1 MKKAFRL
8 FISST
13 FEDFKIERDLLQN
26 EVFPKIR
33 EYCESKGF
41 SFQPIDLRWGI
52 NNEAQLD
59 QKTLPV
65 CLREVRNCAS
75 YPHPNFL
82 IMLGDRYGWV
92 PLPYIIDKKEFDDI
106 RKNLK
111 SSDKQILDE
120 WYRLDKNQLSEDK
133 DRGCYILKRREG
145 AFVKYEEWY
154 KVEEKIR
161 QILQKAS
168 ENFPEDKKKKYF
180 MSATHHEFEEIYKN
194 ENNKNFIIPIF
205 RRFKNQKQPRNQNI
219 ENFRQSVENK
229 IPKECK
235 HNIINEEIDDKFK
248 IYSKAK
254 FIAQIVK
261 KLKANIDAGIKELSS
276 APENF
281 EHNIFKTQQID
292 IFLGRQKSLKKIA
305 NYLDDET
312 DTPLIIYSHSGM
324 GKTTLMKKAIEEAE
338 EATLGKARIFYKFVG
353 ADGKSFYKRDLLT
366 DLICEIE
373 GTSKKDDLNNLSEY
387 DFDKY
392 VSELLSNDKD
402 ENIVVFIDAL
412 DQLKETDQL
421 FWLPQKL
428 GKNIKIIL
436 SVLKDEEFRDDSIY
450 FENLIKKY
458 GDKNTINLNNDSLSS
473 EAKGLF
479 ENFLGKH
486 KRTLTKEQINEV
498 ENKFKNANCSPLY
511 AFIVSQELKNISSN
525 DKIDIADDIPSAI
538 NEFIDNLENL
548 YHQEK
553 LLIQK
558 VLSYIAFSKYGISEN
573 ELLDLLSKEI
583 KSDKKFYNKVFFI
596 KNVSLSKNISFPISL
611 WASLSSLLEPFLTLV
626 YKDDKLLINFFHR
639 QFIETISKRYE
650 KYKQETHLKLA
661 EYFCSFEKKEK
672 LWDERYYSPRALSE
686 LFYHL
691 YYSNSKKFEK
701 YLNDLE
707 LIGSIYDHY
716 KFKDFRE
723 ILDNL
728 DEDKFLAQKSF
739 YREKDYLFNDNTNYF
754 KPHIVLFQLAYAD
767 GEDSQL
773 TISAKKLLR
782 AGKVNFCWLKSSNIP
797 ANFTRTGLLAIL
809 DWKSIEKLS
818 NGNFFVTN
826 HEGNQCLFSENF
838 QLLANLGVNDWKS
851 IKKLSNGFYLI
862 TKLKGNQCLF
872 SENFQFLVELE
883 TEYGSYYE
891 LKNGNLL
898 RKIYETIDN
907 EDIEFIITITN
918 NGQNITLPK
927 KIIFEKELENGDL
940 LLYDGKNYGVYS
952 VDLNLKKQYSNK
964 EFDFFM
970 IQKYELDMQD
980 NYKYYLGQDIKIER
994 IADDYTYDED
1004 GYPAIPLY
1012 NYNIYDK
1019 KDSLLITAQDITLF
1033 KNKYILLKINKDNNT
1048 ALHIYSL
1055 NMKLIKVISLSIK
1068 SCCVKELTNDDILLD
1083 NSAIL
1088 TSEWEIKYKFEKI
1101 TLLNDNTLLV
1111 ADKNGTSFFDE
1122 NLKNILF
1129 VSDLKFKDI
1138 IELKNQNLLI
1148 YFENRI
1154 DFLTSDLKTSRTIA
1168 TKEKSDFFST
1178 NDIHIKDFSNVIALY
1193 RDRIDIKFYETKTGK
1208 LTKKLP
1214 VQYDIDILEVFD
1226 NKVLISFKELKKA
1239 FLYSLEQNYNKTRN
1253 LNVQIKKMDIFANNY
1268 TVIHFS
1274 NGNVDIY
1281 SKDFKNKK
1289 TYEHCDYI
1297 EIQKDTFAIKG
1308 KNGDIYIINKELKTI
1323 KYIKEPYT
1331 IGEYLSNGNILL
1343 YELEDGVVFYNSLY
1357 IYLRSDNTIKKID
1370 APVFGLLGSNVEINT
1385 NNTRNKIIVEYFV
1398 YHSEPYEGAPSEL
1411 VYFEKYTYDKNGN
1424 SIKNAI
1430 EHENKNI
1437 SCEVIK
1443 KTNKGA
1449 KLKLKD
1455 NDFTMEVFFKH
1466 YSKRYTYY
1474 IQSYGSN
1481 ILLDKN
1487 NNFILTCQFTD
1498 YKNERYYQDITTI
1511 YSRNSKRLKTIIGTS
1526 VKKQLSNGNILMTSG
1541 DLYSPKYKYIKRL
1554 YGNFIKELDD
1564 GSLIFTENDKTFY
1577 YDADYRLVN
1586 SSSTFNI
1593 DTTKHE
1599 KFDYISDRHIFIY
1612 HYDPISPRVIE
1623 FNHRCKVKNFK
1634 DYYVV
1639 IFKHGI
1645 AILYKYID
1653 KREFFYIPEETTV
1666 IKIYKNKCLVYNE
1679 DGFSYFMFS

>member
-111 SSDKQILDE
+111 SSDKQLLDE

-133 DRGCYILKRREG
+133 DRGCYILKRRDG

-168 ENFPEDKKKKYF
+168 ENLPEEKKKKYF
-180 MSATHHEFEEIYKN
+180 MSATHHEFEEICKN
-194 ENNKNFIIPIF
+194 ESNKNFIIPIF
-205 RRFKNQKQPRNQNI
+205 RQFKNQKQPRNQNI
-219 ENFRQSVENK
+219 ENFRQSVENN
-229 IPKECK
+229 IPKECR

-281 EHNIFKTQQID
+281 EHNIFKAQQID
-292 IFLGRQKSLKKIA
+292 TFLGRQKSLKKIA

-392 VSELLSNDKD
+392 ISELLSSDKD
-402 ENIVVFIDAL
+402 ENIVIFIDAL
-412 DQLKETDQL
+412 DQLKATDQL

-498 ENKFKNANCSPLY
+498 EKKFKNANCSPLY
-511 AFIVSQELKNISSN
+511 AFIISQELKNISSN

-558 VLSYIAFSKYGISEN
+558 VLSYITFSKYGISEN

-639 QFIETISKRYE
+639 QFIETVSKRYE

-672 LWDERYYSPRALSE
+672 LWDERYYSSRALSE

-691 YYSNSKKFEK
+691 YYSNSKNFEK
-701 YLNDLE
+701 YLNDIE

-767 GEDSQL
+767 GKDSQL
-773 TISAKKLLR
+773 TISAKKLLK
-782 AGKVNFCWLKSSNIP
+782 AGKVNFCWLKSSNISV
-797 ANFTRTGLLAIL
+797 NFTRTGLLAVF
-809 DWKSIEKLS
+809 DWENAKRLS
-818 NGNFFVTN
+818 NGNFLATKSG
-826 HEGNQCLFSENF
+826 GNQCIFSKDF
-838 QLLANLGVNDWKS
+838 KFLADLRTRSK
-851 IKKLSNGFYLI
+851 
-862 TKLKGNQCLF
+862 
-872 SENFQFLVELE
+872 
-883 TEYGSYYE
+883 SYYE
-891 LKNGNLL
+891 LQNGNLL
-898 RKIYETIDN
+898 NKTFKTIDYD
-907 EDIEFIITITN
+907 DIEIITTITN
-918 NGQNITLPK
+918 DGQNVNTPK
-927 KIIFEKELENGDL
+927 ELTFEKELENGDL

-980 NYKYYLGQDIKIER
+980 NYKYYLGQNIKIER
-994 IADDYTYDED
+994 ITYDYIYDED
-1004 GYPAIPLY
+1004 DYPIPLY

-1019 KDSLLITAQDITLF
+1019 KDSLLITAQDVALF
-1033 KNKYILLKINKDNNT
+1033 KNKYILLNICKDDNS
-1048 ALHIYSL
+1048 AFHIYSL
-1055 NMKLIKVISLSIK
+1055 GMKLIKVISPSIK
-1068 SCCVKELTNDDILLD
+1068 SCCVKELSNGDILLD
-1083 NSAIL
+1083 NGAIL

-1101 TLLNDNTLLV
+1101 ALIKNNTLLV

-1129 VSDLKFKDI
+1129 VSDLKFKDLTK
-1138 IELKNQNLLI
+1138 LKNQNLLI
-1148 YFENRI
+1148 YFENSI
-1154 DFLTSDLKTSRTIA
+1154 DFVTNDLKNITTIVS
-1168 TKEKSDFFST
+1168 KKDSDFFNT
-1178 NDIHIKDFSNVIALY
+1178 DDINFKDFGDIMVLY
-1193 RDRIDIKFYETKTGK
+1193 RDRIDIKFYETKTGRLFK
-1208 LTKKLP
+1208 TLP
-1214 VQYDIDILEVFD
+1214 AQDSITGLEIFN
-1226 NKVLISFKELKKA
+1226 NKALINFGELKKA
-1239 FLYSLEQNYNKTRN
+1239 FLYSLKQSYNKISNFNGKLEKVGAFTN
-1253 LNVQIKKMDIFANNY
+1253 SYIVA
-1268 TVIHFS
+1268 HFS
-1274 NGNVDIY
+1274 NGNIY
-1281 SKDFKNKK
+1281 IYCKDFKIKK
-1289 TYEHCDYI
+1289 LYEHCDDL
-1297 EIQKDTFAIKG
+1297 EIQKDTFTIKE
-1308 KNGDIYIINKELKTI
+1308 KNSDICIINKELKAI
-1323 KYIKEPYT
+1323 KHIKEPYT
-1331 IGEYLSNGNILL
+1331 IGECLSNGNILL
-1343 YELEDGVVFYNSLY
+1343 YELEDDILIKSFY
-1357 IYLRSDNTIKKID
+1357 IYLKSDNAIKKID
-1370 APVFGLLGSNVEINT
+1370 APISGALGYDTKINID
-1385 NNTRNKIIVEYFV
+1385 NARNKIIIEHFLQGEVV
-1398 YHSEPYEGAPSEL
+1398 Q
-1411 VYFEKYTYDKNGN
+1411 KYTYDKNGN
-1424 SIKNAI
+1424 SIRNAT
-1430 EHENKNI
+1430 EQENKNP
-1437 SCEVIK
+1437 SYRVIK
-1443 KTNKGA
+1443 KTSKVM
-1449 KLKLKD
+1449 KLELRD
-1455 NDFTMEVFFKH
+1455 NDFIMEVYFKY
-1466 YSKRYTYY
+1466 YSKMYINYTKIYR
-1474 IQSYGSN
+1474 SN

-1487 NNFILTCQFTD
+1487 NNFILTLNFAD
-1498 YKNERYYQDITTI
+1498 SENEGYFKEITTI
-1511 YSRNSKRLKTIIGTS
+1511 YSRNRKRIKTIMDAS
-1526 VKKQLSNGNILMTSG
+1526 LKKQLSNGNILMASG
-1541 DLYSPKYKYIKRL
+1541 DLYSTNYKHIKRL

-1593 DTTKHE
+1593 DVTKHE
-1599 KFDYISDRHIFIY
+1599 KFDYVPDKRIFIY
-1612 HYDPISPRVIE
+1612 HYDPNRPRVIE
-1623 FNHRCKVKNFK
+1623 FNHGCKVKNFK

-1639 IFKHGI
+1639 VFKHGI

-1653 KREFFYIPEETTV
+1653 KRKFFYIPEETTV

-1679 DGFSYFMFS
+1679 NRFSYFMFS

>member
-33 EYCESKGF
+33 DYCESKGF

-92 PLPYIIDKKEFDDI
+92 PLPCIIDKKEFDDI
-106 RKNLK
+106 RKKLK
-111 SSDKQILDE
+111 SSDKQLLDE

-180 MSATHHEFEEIYKN
+180 MSATHHEFEEICKN
-194 ENNKNFIIPIF
+194 ESNKNFIIPIF

-219 ENFRQSVENK
+219 ENFRQSVENN
-229 IPKECK
+229 IPKGCK

-292 IFLGRQKSLKKIA
+292 TFLGRQKSLKKIA

-338 EATLGKARIFYKFVG
+338 EVTLGKARIFYKFVG

-412 DQLKETDQL
+412 DQLKATDQL
-421 FWLPQKL
+421 FCLPQKL

-479 ENFLGKH
+479 ENFLRKH

-548 YHQEK
+548 YHLEE

-661 EYFCSFEKKEK
+661 EFFCNFEKKEG

-701 YLNDLE
+701 YLNDIE

-716 KFKDFRE
+716 KFKNFRE

-797 ANFTRTGLLAIL
+797 ANFTRTGLLAVF
-809 DWKSIEKLS
+809 DWSYIKKLS
-818 NGNFFVTN
+818 NGNFLIGKTN
-826 HEGNQCLFSENF
+826 GNFCLLSNNFKQMVDLGIKTAYDVHDIMYGCPTCNELENGNLEFTVYDDGWCDALPVNYFTNYTFTNNDELVSINESNSAVQVWVEYFGSNTRIEHKISDYPGCYCDEYLIWYKSKLFAKANSTVIFKNKYLAFCKEESGLYIYSTSMKLVANIPNIKQIMSISNLSCGYILINESIILTKKWQHKYTAKKVMDLSNVRMLVNTTSDIVILYKNMQTKILIENSEFDFATELKNKKILMQLENKLIIFSDYVKQVNEAELISKVKLKEYKLAYVLNNYHDHCISILPNNNILIKINNSIKLFSENMEE
-838 QLLANLGVNDWKS
+838 LAFIKNLNIGKIINT
-851 IKKLSNGFYLI
+851 IKNNLPTLSVQKNVV
-862 TKLKGNQCLF
+862 LF
-872 SENFQFLVELE
+872 S
-883 TEYGSYYE
+883 
-891 LKNGNLL
+891 K
-898 RKIYETIDN
+898 D
-907 EDIEFIITITN
+907 
-918 NGQNITLPK
+918 
-927 KIIFEKELENGDL
+927 
-940 LLYDGKNYGVYS
+940 
-952 VDLNLKKQYSNK
+952 
-964 EFDFFM
+964 
-970 IQKYELDMQD
+970 
-980 NYKYYLGQDIKIER
+980 DIKISLVKSNESSN
-994 IADDYTYDED
+994 IHQIDNYFIMVED
-1004 GYPAIPLY
+1004 IFL
-1012 NYNIYDK
+1012 K
-1019 KDSLLITAQDITLF
+1019 KF
-1033 KNKYILLKINKDNNT
+1033 Y
-1048 ALHIYSL
+1048 
-1055 NMKLIKVISLSIK
+1055 SIK
-1068 SCCVKELTNDDILLD
+1068 
-1083 NSAIL
+1083 
-1088 TSEWEIKYKFEKI
+1088 
-1101 TLLNDNTLLV
+1101 
-1111 ADKNGTSFFDE
+1111 
-1122 NLKNILF
+1122 
-1129 VSDLKFKDI
+1129 
-1138 IELKNQNLLI
+1138 
-1148 YFENRI
+1148 
-1154 DFLTSDLKTSRTIA
+1154 
-1168 TKEKSDFFST
+1168 
-1178 NDIHIKDFSNVIALY
+1178 
-1193 RDRIDIKFYETKTGK
+1193 
-1208 LTKKLP
+1208 TKKL
-1214 VQYDIDILEVFD
+1214 LR
-1226 NKVLISFKELKKA
+1226 VLRVKGEMV
-1239 FLYSLEQNYNKTRN
+1239 SL
-1253 LNVQIKKMDIFANNY
+1253 
-1268 TVIHFS
+1268 
-1274 NGNVDIY
+1274 
-1281 SKDFKNKK
+1281 
-1289 TYEHCDYI
+1289 
-1297 EIQKDTFAIKG
+1297 
-1308 KNGDIYIINKELKTI
+1308 
-1323 KYIKEPYT
+1323 
-1331 IGEYLSNGNILL
+1331 
-1343 YELEDGVVFYNSLY
+1343 
-1357 IYLRSDNTIKKID
+1357 DNTILILD
-1370 APVFGLLGSNVEINT
+1370 SNKAYLYSFKPSCSKLET
-1385 NNTRNKIIVEYFV
+1385 NSLI
-1398 YHSEPYEGAPSEL
+1398 
-1411 VYFEKYTYDKNGN
+1411 
-1424 SIKNAI
+1424 
-1430 EHENKNI
+1430 
-1437 SCEVIK
+1437 IK
-1443 KTNKGA
+1443 KA
-1449 KLKLKD
+1449 L
-1455 NDFTMEVFFKH
+1455 
-1466 YSKRYTYY
+1466 
-1474 IQSYGSN
+1474 
-1481 ILLDKN
+1481 
-1487 NNFILTCQFTD
+1487 
-1498 YKNERYYQDITTI
+1498 
-1511 YSRNSKRLKTIIGTS
+1511 
-1526 VKKQLSNGNILMTSG
+1526 
-1541 DLYSPKYKYIKRL
+1541 
-1554 YGNFIKELDD
+1554 
-1564 GSLIFTENDKTFY
+1564 
-1577 YDADYRLVN
+1577 
-1586 SSSTFNI
+1586 
-1593 DTTKHE
+1593 
-1599 KFDYISDRHIFIY
+1599 
-1612 HYDPISPRVIE
+1612 
-1623 FNHRCKVKNFK
+1623 
-1634 DYYVV
+1634 
-1639 IFKHGI
+1639 
-1645 AILYKYID
+1645 
-1653 KREFFYIPEETTV
+1653 
-1666 IKIYKNKCLVYNE
+1666 
-1679 DGFSYFMFS
+1679 

>member
-92 PLPYIIDKKEFDDI
+92 PLPCIIDKKEFDDI

-133 DRGCYILKRREG
+133 DRGCYTLKRREG

-168 ENFPEDKKKKYF
+168 GNFPEDKKKKYF
-180 MSATHHEFEEIYKN
+180 MSATHHEFEEVCKN
-194 ENNKNFIIPIF
+194 ESNKNFIIPIF

-219 ENFRQSVENK
+219 ENFRQSVENN

-292 IFLGRQKSLKKIA
+292 TFLGRQKSLKKIA

-373 GTSKKDDLNNLSEY
+373 GSSQKDNLNNLSEY

-392 VSELLSNDKD
+392 ISELLSSDKD
-402 ENIVVFIDAL
+402 ENIVIFIDAL
-412 DQLKETDQL
+412 DQLKATDQL

-428 GKNIKIIL
+428 CKNIKIIL

-498 ENKFKNANCSPLY
+498 EKKFKNANCSPLY
-511 AFIVSQELKNISSN
+511 AFIISQELKNISSN

-754 KPHIVLFQLAYAD
+754 KPHIILFQLAYAD
-767 GEDSQL
+767 GKNSQL

-797 ANFTRTGLLAIL
+797 ANFTRTGLLAVF
-809 DWKSIEKLS
+809 DWENAKRLS
-818 NGNFFVTN
+818 NGNFLATKSG
-826 HEGNQCLFSENF
+826 GNQCIFSKDF
-838 QLLANLGVNDWKS
+838 KF
-851 IKKLSNGFYLI
+851 LSDLR
-862 TKLKGNQCLF
+862 TRSK
-872 SENFQFLVELE
+872 
-883 TEYGSYYE
+883 SYYE
-891 LKNGNLL
+891 LQNGNLL
-898 RKIYETIDN
+898 NKTFKTIDYD
-907 EDIEFIITITN
+907 DIEIITTITN
-918 NGQNITLPK
+918 DGQNVNTPK
-927 KIIFEKELENGDL
+927 ELTFEKELENSDL
-940 LLYDGKNYGVYS
+940 LLYDGKSYGVYS
-952 VDLNLKKQYSNK
+952 VDLNLKKQYSNE

-994 IADDYTYDED
+994 ITYDYIYDED
-1004 GYPAIPLY
+1004 DYPIPLY

-1019 KDSLLITAQDITLF
+1019 KDSLLITAQDVALF
-1033 KNKYILLKINKDNNT
+1033 KNKYILLNICKDDNS

-1055 NMKLIKVISLSIK
+1055 GMKLIKVISLSIK
-1068 SCCVKELTNDDILLD
+1068 SCCVKELSNGDILLD

-1101 TLLNDNTLLV
+1101 ALIKNNTLLV

-1129 VSDLKFKDI
+1129 VSDLEFKNLTK
-1138 IELKNQNLLI
+1138 LKNQNLLI
-1148 YFENRI
+1148 YFEHRI
-1154 DFLTSDLKTSRTIA
+1154 DFVTSDLKNITTIA
-1168 TKEKSDFFST
+1168 SKKDSDFFST
-1178 NDIHIKDFSNVIALY
+1178 DDIHFKDFGDIMVLY
-1193 RDRIDIKFYETKTGK
+1193 RDHIDIKFYETKTGK
-1208 LTKKLP
+1208 LFKTLQA
-1214 VQYDIDILEVFD
+1214 QYSITGLEIFD
-1226 NKVLISFKELKKA
+1226 NKALINFGELKKA
-1239 FLYSLEQNYNKTRN
+1239 FLYSLKQSYNKISNFNGKLEKVSAFT
-1253 LNVQIKKMDIFANNY
+1253 NNY
-1268 TVIHFS
+1268 VIAYFS
-1274 NGNVDIY
+1274 NGNIY
-1281 SKDFKNKK
+1281 IYYKDFKIKK
-1289 TYEHCDYI
+1289 LYEHCDDL
-1297 EIQKDTFAIKG
+1297 EIQKDTFTIKE
-1308 KNGDIYIINKELKTI
+1308 KNSDICIINKELKAI
-1323 KYIKEPYT
+1323 KHIKEPYT
-1331 IGEYLSNGNILL
+1331 IGECLSNGNILL
-1343 YELEDGVVFYNSLY
+1343 YELEDDILIKSFYM
-1357 IYLRSDNTIKKID
+1357 YLKSDNTIKKID
-1370 APVFGLLGSNVEINT
+1370 APVFGVFGDDTKINIDS
-1385 NNTRNKIIVEYFV
+1385 TRNKVTIERFLQGEVV
-1398 YHSEPYEGAPSEL
+1398 Q
-1411 VYFEKYTYDKNGN
+1411 KYTYDKNGN
-1424 SIKNAI
+1424 SIRNTI
-1430 EHENKNI
+1430 EQENKNQ
-1437 SCEVIK
+1437 SYRVIK
-1443 KTNKGA
+1443 KTSKGM
-1449 KLKLKD
+1449 KLELRD
-1455 NDFTMEVFFKH
+1455 NDFIMEVYFKY
-1466 YSKRYTYY
+1466 YSKMYANY
-1474 IQSYGSN
+1474 IKNYGSN

-1487 NNFILTCQFTD
+1487 NNFILTLNFAD
-1498 YKNERYYQDITTI
+1498 SENEGYFKEITTI
-1511 YSRNSKRLKTIIGTS
+1511 YSRNRKQLKTIMDTS
-1526 VKKQLSNGNILMTSG
+1526 LKKQLSNGNILMTSG

-1577 YDADYRLVN
+1577 YDAGYRLVN
-1586 SSSTFNI
+1586 SSDAFNI

-1599 KFDYISDRHIFIY
+1599 KFDYIPDKHIFIY
-1612 HYDPISPRVIE
+1612 HYDPNRPRVIE

-1639 IFKHGI
+1639 VFKHGI

-1679 DGFSYFMFS
+1679 YGFSYFMFS

>member
-111 SSDKQILDE
+111 SSDKQLLDE

-133 DRGCYILKRREG
+133 DRGCYILKRRDG

-168 ENFPEDKKKKYF
+168 ENLSEEKKKKYF
-180 MSATHHEFEEIYKN
+180 MSATHHEFEEICKN
-194 ENNKNFIIPIF
+194 ESNKNFIIPIF

-219 ENFRQSVENK
+219 ENFRQSVENN

-248 IYSKAK
+248 IYSKSK

-281 EHNIFKTQQID
+281 EHNIFKAQQID
-292 IFLGRQKSLKKIA
+292 TFLGRQKSLKKIA

-312 DTPLIIYSHSGM
+312 DTPLIIYSRSGM

-373 GTSKKDDLNNLSEY
+373 GSSQKDNLNNLSEY

-392 VSELLSNDKD
+392 ISELLSSDKD
-402 ENIVVFIDAL
+402 ENVVIFIDAL
-412 DQLKETDQL
+412 DQLKATDQL

-428 GKNIKIIL
+428 GKNVKIIL

-450 FENLIKKY
+450 FKNLIKKY

-525 DKIDIADDIPSAI
+525 DKVDIADDIPSAI

-548 YHQEK
+548 YHQEE

-596 KNVSLSKNISFPISL
+596 KNVSLSNNISFPISL

-661 EYFCSFEKKEK
+661 EYFCGFEKKEK

-797 ANFTRTGLLAIL
+797 ANFTRTGLLAVF
-809 DWKSIEKLS
+809 DWENAKRLS
-818 NGNFFVTN
+818 NGNFLVTKSG
-826 HEGNQCLFSENF
+826 GNQCIFSKDF
-838 QLLANLGVNDWKS
+838 KF
-851 IKKLSNGFYLI
+851 LSDLRTRY
-862 TKLKGNQCLF
+862 K
-872 SENFQFLVELE
+872 
-883 TEYGSYYE
+883 SYYE
-891 LKNGNLL
+891 LQNGNLL
-898 RKIYETIDN
+898 NKTFKTIDYD
-907 EDIEFIITITN
+907 DIEIITTITN
-918 NGQNITLPK
+918 DGQNVNAPK
-927 KIIFEKELENGDL
+927 ELIFEKELENGDL
-940 LLYDGKNYGVYS
+940 LLYDGKSYGVYS
-952 VDLNLKKQYSNK
+952 VDLNLKKQYSNE

-994 IADDYTYDED
+994 ITYDYIYDED
-1004 GYPAIPLY
+1004 DYPISLY

-1019 KDSLLITAQDITLF
+1019 KDSLLITAQDVALF
-1033 KNKYILLKINKDNNT
+1033 KNKYILLNICKDDNS

-1055 NMKLIKVISLSIK
+1055 GMKLIKVISLSIK
-1068 SCCVKELTNDDILLD
+1068 SCCVKELSNGDILLD
-1083 NSAIL
+1083 NGAIL

-1101 TLLNDNTLLV
+1101 TLIKNNTLLV

-1129 VSDLKFKDI
+1129 VSDLEFKNLTK
-1138 IELKNQNLLI
+1138 LKNQNLLI
-1148 YFENRI
+1148 YFEHRI
-1154 DFLTSDLKTSRTIA
+1154 DFVTSDLKNITTIA
-1168 TKEKSDFFST
+1168 SKKDSDFFST
-1178 NDIHIKDFSNVIALY
+1178 DDIHFKDFGDIMVLY

-1208 LTKKLP
+1208 LFKTLP
-1214 VQYDIDILEVFD
+1214 AQDSIIGLETFD
-1226 NKVLISFKELKKA
+1226 NKVLINFRELKKA
-1239 FLYSLEQNYNKTRN
+1239 FLYSLKQSYNKISNFNGKLEKVSAFT
-1253 LNVQIKKMDIFANNY
+1253 NNY
-1268 TVIHFS
+1268 VIAYFS
-1274 NGNVDIY
+1274 NENIY
-1281 SKDFKNKK
+1281 IYYKDFKIKK
-1289 TYEHCDYI
+1289 LYEHCDDF
-1297 EIQKDTFAIKG
+1297 EIQKDTFTIKE
-1308 KNGDIYIINKELKTI
+1308 KNSDICIINKELKAI
-1323 KYIKEPYT
+1323 KHIKEPYT
-1331 IGEYLSNGNILL
+1331 IGECLSNGNILL
-1343 YELEDGVVFYNSLY
+1343 YELEDDILIKSFY
-1357 IYLRSDNTIKKID
+1357 IYLKSDNTIKKID
-1370 APVFGLLGSNVEINT
+1370 APVFGALGDDTKINIDS
-1385 NNTRNKIIVEYFV
+1385 TRNKVTIERFLQGEVV
-1398 YHSEPYEGAPSEL
+1398 Q
-1411 VYFEKYTYDKNGN
+1411 KYIYDKNGN
-1424 SIKNAI
+1424 SIRNAI
-1430 EHENKNI
+1430 EQENKNP
-1437 SCEVIK
+1437 SYRVIK
-1443 KTNKGA
+1443 KTSKGM
-1449 KLKLKD
+1449 KLELRD
-1455 NDFTMEVFFKH
+1455 NDFIMEVYFKY
-1466 YSKRYTYY
+1466 YSKMYINYTKVYR
-1474 IQSYGSN
+1474 SN

-1487 NNFILTCQFTD
+1487 NNFILTLNFVD
-1498 YKNERYYQDITTI
+1498 SENEGHFKEITTI
-1511 YSRNSKRLKTIIGTS
+1511 YNHNRERLKTIMDAS
-1526 VKKQLSNGNILMTSG
+1526 PKKQLSNGNILMASG
-1541 DLYSPKYKYIKRL
+1541 DLYSTNYKHIKRL

-1586 SSSTFNI
+1586 SSSIFNI
-1593 DTTKHE
+1593 DATKHD
-1599 KFDYISDRHIFIY
+1599 KFDYIPDKRIFIY
-1612 HYDPISPRVIE
+1612 HYDPNRPRVIE
-1623 FNHRCKVKNFK
+1623 FNYGCKVKNFK

-1639 IFKHGI
+1639 VFKHGI

-1653 KREFFYIPEETTV
+1653 KRKFFYIPEETTV

>member
-106 RKNLK
+106 RKKLK
-111 SSDKQILDE
+111 SSDKQLLDE

-133 DRGCYILKRREG
+133 DRGCYILKRRDG

-161 QILQKAS
+161 QILQKTS

-180 MSATHHEFEEIYKN
+180 MSATHHEFEEICKN
-194 ENNKNFIIPIF
+194 ESNKNFIIPIF

-219 ENFRQSVENK
+219 ENFRQSVENN

-235 HNIINEEIDDKFK
+235 HNIINEEIDNKFK

-261 KLKANIDAGIKELSS
+261 KLKANIDAGIKEFSS

-292 IFLGRQKSLKKIA
+292 TFLGRQKSLKKIT
-305 NYLDDET
+305 NYLNDET

-373 GTSKKDDLNNLSEY
+373 GSSQKDNLNNLSEY

-392 VSELLSNDKD
+392 VSELLSSDKD
-402 ENIVVFIDAL
+402 ENIVIFIDAL
-412 DQLKETDQL
+412 DQLKATDQL

-428 GKNIKIIL
+428 GKNVKIIL

-450 FENLIKKY
+450 FKNLIKKY

-479 ENFLGKH
+479 ENFLEKH

-596 KNVSLSKNISFPISL
+596 KNVSLSNNISFPISL

-650 KYKQETHLKLA
+650 RYKQETHLKLA
-661 EYFCSFEKKEK
+661 EYFCGFEKKEG

-691 YYSNSKKFEK
+691 YYSNSRKFEK

-728 DEDKFLAQKSF
+728 DEDKFFAQKSF

-797 ANFTRTGLLAIL
+797 ANFTRTGLLAVF
-809 DWKSIEKLS
+809 DWENAKRLS
-818 NGNFFVTN
+818 NGNFLVTKSG
-826 HEGNQCLFSENF
+826 GNQCIFSKDF
-838 QLLANLGVNDWKS
+838 KF
-851 IKKLSNGFYLI
+851 LSDLRTRY
-862 TKLKGNQCLF
+862 K
-872 SENFQFLVELE
+872 
-883 TEYGSYYE
+883 SYYE
-891 LKNGNLL
+891 LQNGNLL
-898 RKIYETIDN
+898 NKTFKTIDYD
-907 EDIEFIITITN
+907 DIEIITTITN
-918 NGQNITLPK
+918 DGQNVNAPK
-927 KIIFEKELENGDL
+927 ELIFEKELENGDL
-940 LLYDGKNYGVYS
+940 LLYDGKSYGVYS
-952 VDLNLKKQYSNK
+952 VDLNLKKQYSNE

-994 IADDYTYDED
+994 ITYDYIYDED
-1004 GYPAIPLY
+1004 DYPIPLY

-1019 KDSLLITAQDITLF
+1019 KDSLLITAQDVALF
-1033 KNKYILLKINKDNNT
+1033 KNKYILLNICKDDNS

-1055 NMKLIKVISLSIK
+1055 GMKLIKVISLSIK
-1068 SCCVKELTNDDILLD
+1068 SCCVKELSNGDILLD
-1083 NSAIL
+1083 NSIIL
-1088 TSEWEIKYKFEKI
+1088 TSEWEVKYKFEKI
-1101 TLLNDNTLLV
+1101 VLIKKDTLLV

-1129 VSDLKFKDI
+1129 VSNLKFKDI
-1138 IELKNQNLLI
+1138 TKLKNQNLLI
-1148 YFENRI
+1148 YFENSI
-1154 DFLTSDLKTSRTIA
+1154 IFATDDLKTIVTIVP
-1168 TKEKSDFFST
+1168 KKKSDPFNT
-1178 NDIHIKDFSNVIALY
+1178 DDILFKDFGDIMVLY
-1193 RDRIDIKFYETKTGK
+1193 REHIDIKFYETKTGELFK
-1208 LTKKLP
+1208 TLP
-1214 VQYDIDILEVFD
+1214 VKDSITGLEIFN
-1226 NKVLISFKELKKA
+1226 NKALINFGELKKA
-1239 FLYSLEQNYNKTRN
+1239 FLYSLKQSYNKISNFNGKLEKVGAFTN
-1253 LNVQIKKMDIFANNY
+1253 SYIVA
-1268 TVIHFS
+1268 HFS
-1274 NGNVDIY
+1274 NGNIY
-1281 SKDFKNKK
+1281 IYCKDFKIKK
-1289 TYEHCDYI
+1289 LYKHCDDL
-1297 EIQKDTFAIKG
+1297 EIQKDTFTIKE
-1308 KNGDIYIINKELKTI
+1308 KNSDICIINKELKAI
-1323 KYIKEPYT
+1323 KHIKEPYT
-1331 IGEYLSNGNILL
+1331 IGECLSNGNILL
-1343 YELEDGVVFYNSLY
+1343 YELEDDILIKGLY
-1357 IYLRSDNTIKKID
+1357 IYLKSDDVIKKID
-1370 APVFGLLGSNVEINT
+1370 VPVFGVFGDDTKINIDS
-1385 NNTRNKIIVEYFV
+1385 TRNKVTIERFLQGEVV
-1398 YHSEPYEGAPSEL
+1398 Q
-1411 VYFEKYTYDKNGN
+1411 KYTYDKNGN
-1424 SIKNAI
+1424 SIGNAI
-1430 EHENKNI
+1430 EPENKNP
-1437 SCEVIK
+1437 SYRVIK
-1443 KTNKGA
+1443 KTSKGM
-1449 KLKLKD
+1449 KLELRD
-1455 NDFTMEVFFKH
+1455 NDFIMEVYFKY
-1466 YSKRYTYY
+1466 YSKMYINYTEVYR
-1474 IQSYGSN
+1474 SN

-1487 NNFILTCQFTD
+1487 NNFILTLNFAD
-1498 YKNERYYQDITTI
+1498 SENEGYFKEITTV
-1511 YSRNSKRLKTIIGTS
+1511 YSRNRKQLKTIIDTS
-1526 VKKQLSNGNILMTSG
+1526 LKKKLSNGNILMTFG

-1593 DTTKHE
+1593 DATKHE
-1599 KFDYISDRHIFIY
+1599 KFDYVPDKRIFIY
-1612 HYDPISPRVIE
+1612 HYDPNRPRVIE
-1623 FNHRCKVKNFK
+1623 FNHGCKVKNFK

-1639 IFKHGI
+1639 VFKHGI

-1653 KREFFYIPEETTV
+1653 KRKFFYIPEETTV

>member
-111 SSDKQILDE
+111 SSDKQLLDE

-133 DRGCYILKRREG
+133 DRGCYILKRRDG

-168 ENFPEDKKKKYF
+168 ENLSEEKKKKYF
-180 MSATHHEFEEIYKN
+180 MSATHHEFEEICKN
-194 ENNKNFIIPIF
+194 ESNKNFIIPIF

-219 ENFRQSVENK
+219 ENFRQSVENN

-248 IYSKAK
+248 IYSKSK

-292 IFLGRQKSLKKIA
+292 TFLGRQKSLKKIA

-312 DTPLIIYSHSGM
+312 DTPLIIYSRSGM

-373 GTSKKDDLNNLSEY
+373 GSSQKDNLNNLSEY

-392 VSELLSNDKD
+392 ISELLSSDKD
-402 ENIVVFIDAL
+402 ENVVIFIDAL
-412 DQLKETDQL
+412 DQLKATDQL

-428 GKNIKIIL
+428 GKNVKIIL

-639 QFIETISKRYE
+639 QFIETVSKRYE

-661 EYFCSFEKKEK
+661 EYFCGFEKKEK
-672 LWDERYYSPRALSE
+672 LWDKRYYSPRALSE
-686 LFYHL
+686 LFHHL

-773 TISAKKLLR
+773 TISAKKLLK

-797 ANFTRTGLLAIL
+797 ANFTRTGLLAVF
-809 DWKSIEKLS
+809 DWENAKRLS
-818 NGNFFVTN
+818 NGNFLVTKSG
-826 HEGNQCLFSENF
+826 GNQCIFSKDF
-838 QLLANLGVNDWKS
+838 KF
-851 IKKLSNGFYLI
+851 LSYLR
-862 TKLKGNQCLF
+862 TRSK
-872 SENFQFLVELE
+872 
-883 TEYGSYYE
+883 SYYE
-891 LKNGNLL
+891 LQNGNLL
-898 RKIYETIDN
+898 NKTFKTIDYD
-907 EDIEFIITITN
+907 DIEIITTITN
-918 NGQNITLPK
+918 YGQNVNTPK
-927 KIIFEKELENGDL
+927 ELTFEKELENGDL
-940 LLYDGKNYGVYS
+940 LLYDRKNYGVYS

-994 IADDYTYDED
+994 ITYDYIYDED
-1004 GYPAIPLY
+1004 DYPIPLY

-1019 KDSLLITAQDITLF
+1019 KDSLLITAQDVALF
-1033 KNKYILLKINKDNNT
+1033 KNKYILLNICKDDNS

-1055 NMKLIKVISLSIK
+1055 GMKLIKVISLSIK
-1068 SCCVKELTNDDILLD
+1068 SCCVKELSNGDILLD
-1083 NSAIL
+1083 NGAIL

-1101 TLLNDNTLLV
+1101 TLIKNNTLLV

-1129 VSDLKFKDI
+1129 VSDLEFKNLTK
-1138 IELKNQNLLI
+1138 LKNQNLLI
-1148 YFENRI
+1148 YFEHRI
-1154 DFLTSDLKTSRTIA
+1154 DFVTSDLKNITTIA
-1168 TKEKSDFFST
+1168 SKKDSDFFST
-1178 NDIHIKDFSNVIALY
+1178 DDIHFKDFGDIMVLY

-1208 LTKKLP
+1208 LFKTLP
-1214 VQYDIDILEVFD
+1214 AQDSIIGLETFD
-1226 NKVLISFKELKKA
+1226 NKVLINFRELKKA
-1239 FLYSLEQNYNKTRN
+1239 FLYSLKQSYNKISNFNGKLEKVSAFT
-1253 LNVQIKKMDIFANNY
+1253 NNY
-1268 TVIHFS
+1268 VIAYFS
-1274 NGNVDIY
+1274 NENIY
-1281 SKDFKNKK
+1281 IYYKDFKIKK
-1289 TYEHCDYI
+1289 LYEHCDDF
-1297 EIQKDTFAIKG
+1297 EIQKDTFTIKE
-1308 KNGDIYIINKELKTI
+1308 KNSDICIINKELKAI
-1323 KYIKEPYT
+1323 KHIKEPYT
-1331 IGEYLSNGNILL
+1331 IGECLSNGNILL
-1343 YELEDGVVFYNSLY
+1343 YELEDDILIKSFY
-1357 IYLRSDNTIKKID
+1357 IYLKSDNTIKKID
-1370 APVFGLLGSNVEINT
+1370 APVFGALGDDTKINIDS
-1385 NNTRNKIIVEYFV
+1385 TRNKVTIERFLQGEVV
-1398 YHSEPYEGAPSEL
+1398 Q
-1411 VYFEKYTYDKNGN
+1411 KYIYDKNGN
-1424 SIKNAI
+1424 SIRNAI
-1430 EHENKNI
+1430 EQENKNP
-1437 SCEVIK
+1437 SYRVIK
-1443 KTNKGA
+1443 KTSKGM
-1449 KLKLKD
+1449 KLELRD
-1455 NDFTMEVFFKH
+1455 NDFIMEVYFKY
-1466 YSKRYTYY
+1466 YSKMYINYTKVYR
-1474 IQSYGSN
+1474 SN

-1487 NNFILTCQFTD
+1487 NNFILTLNFVD
-1498 YKNERYYQDITTI
+1498 SENEGHFKEITTI
-1511 YSRNSKRLKTIIGTS
+1511 YNHNRERLKTIMDAS
-1526 VKKQLSNGNILMTSG
+1526 PKKQLSNGNILMASG
-1541 DLYSPKYKYIKRL
+1541 DLYSTNYKHIKRL

-1586 SSSTFNI
+1586 SSSIFNI
-1593 DTTKHE
+1593 DATKHD
-1599 KFDYISDRHIFIY
+1599 KFDYIPDKRIFIY
-1612 HYDPISPRVIE
+1612 HYDPNRPRVIE
-1623 FNHRCKVKNFK
+1623 FNYGCKVKNFK

-1639 IFKHGI
+1639 VFKHGI

-1653 KREFFYIPEETTV
+1653 KRKFFYIPEETTV

>member
-111 SSDKQILDE
+111 SSDKQLLDE

-133 DRGCYILKRREG
+133 DRGCYILKRRDG

-168 ENFPEDKKKKYF
+168 ENLSEEKKKKYF
-180 MSATHHEFEEIYKN
+180 MSATHHEFEEICKN
-194 ENNKNFIIPIF
+194 ESNKNFIIPIF

-219 ENFRQSVENK
+219 ENFRQSVENN

-248 IYSKAK
+248 IYSKSK

-292 IFLGRQKSLKKIA
+292 TFLGRQKSLKKIA

-312 DTPLIIYSHSGM
+312 DTPLIIYSRSGM

-338 EATLGKARIFYKFVG
+338 EATLGQARIFYKFVG

-373 GTSKKDDLNNLSEY
+373 GSSQKDNLNNLSEY

-392 VSELLSNDKD
+392 ISELLSSDKD
-402 ENIVVFIDAL
+402 ENVVIFIDAL
-412 DQLKETDQL
+412 DQLKATDQL

-428 GKNIKIIL
+428 GKNVKIIL

-450 FENLIKKY
+450 FKNLIKKY

-525 DKIDIADDIPSAI
+525 DKVDIADDIPSAI

-548 YHQEK
+548 YHQEE

-596 KNVSLSKNISFPISL
+596 KNVSLSNNISFPISL

-661 EYFCSFEKKEK
+661 EYFCGFEKKEK

-797 ANFTRTGLLAIL
+797 ANFTRTGLLAVF
-809 DWKSIEKLS
+809 DWENAKRLS
-818 NGNFFVTN
+818 NGNFLVTKSG
-826 HEGNQCLFSENF
+826 GNQCIFSKDF
-838 QLLANLGVNDWKS
+838 KF
-851 IKKLSNGFYLI
+851 LSDLRTRY
-862 TKLKGNQCLF
+862 K
-872 SENFQFLVELE
+872 
-883 TEYGSYYE
+883 SYYE
-891 LKNGNLL
+891 LQNGNLL
-898 RKIYETIDN
+898 NKTFKTIDYD
-907 EDIEFIITITN
+907 DIEIITTITN
-918 NGQNITLPK
+918 DGQNVNAPK
-927 KIIFEKELENGDL
+927 ELIFEKELENGDL
-940 LLYDGKNYGVYS
+940 LLYDGKSYGVYS
-952 VDLNLKKQYSNK
+952 VDLNLKKQYSNE

-994 IADDYTYDED
+994 ITYDYIYDED
-1004 GYPAIPLY
+1004 DYPISLY

-1019 KDSLLITAQDITLF
+1019 KDSLLITAQDVALF
-1033 KNKYILLKINKDNNT
+1033 KNKYILLNICKDDNS

-1055 NMKLIKVISLSIK
+1055 GMKLIKVISLSIK
-1068 SCCVKELTNDDILLD
+1068 SCCVKELSNGDILLD
-1083 NSAIL
+1083 NGAIL

-1101 TLLNDNTLLV
+1101 TLIKNNTLLV

-1129 VSDLKFKDI
+1129 VSDLEFKNLTK
-1138 IELKNQNLLI
+1138 LKNQNLLI
-1148 YFENRI
+1148 YFEHRI
-1154 DFLTSDLKTSRTIA
+1154 DFVTSDLKNITTIA
-1168 TKEKSDFFST
+1168 SKKDSDFFST
-1178 NDIHIKDFSNVIALY
+1178 DDIHFKDFGDIMVLY

-1208 LTKKLP
+1208 LFKTLP
-1214 VQYDIDILEVFD
+1214 AQDSIIGLETFD
-1226 NKVLISFKELKKA
+1226 NKVLINFRELKKA
-1239 FLYSLEQNYNKTRN
+1239 FLYSLKQSYNKISNFNGKLEKVSAFT
-1253 LNVQIKKMDIFANNY
+1253 NNY
-1268 TVIHFS
+1268 VIAYFS
-1274 NGNVDIY
+1274 NENIY
-1281 SKDFKNKK
+1281 IYYKDFKIKK
-1289 TYEHCDYI
+1289 LYEHCDDF
-1297 EIQKDTFAIKG
+1297 EIQKDTFTIKE
-1308 KNGDIYIINKELKTI
+1308 KNSDICIINKELKAI
-1323 KYIKEPYT
+1323 KHIKEPYT
-1331 IGEYLSNGNILL
+1331 IGECLSNGNILL
-1343 YELEDGVVFYNSLY
+1343 YELEDDILIKSFY
-1357 IYLRSDNTIKKID
+1357 IYLKSDNTIKKID
-1370 APVFGLLGSNVEINT
+1370 APVFGALGDDTKINIDS
-1385 NNTRNKIIVEYFV
+1385 TRNKVTIERFLQGEVV
-1398 YHSEPYEGAPSEL
+1398 Q
-1411 VYFEKYTYDKNGN
+1411 KYIYDKNGN
-1424 SIKNAI
+1424 SIRNAI
-1430 EHENKNI
+1430 EQENKNP
-1437 SCEVIK
+1437 SYRVIK
-1443 KTNKGA
+1443 KTSKGM
-1449 KLKLKD
+1449 KLELRD
-1455 NDFTMEVFFKH
+1455 NDFIMEVYFKY
-1466 YSKRYTYY
+1466 YSKMYINYTKVYR
-1474 IQSYGSN
+1474 SN

-1487 NNFILTCQFTD
+1487 NNFILTLNFVD
-1498 YKNERYYQDITTI
+1498 SENEGHFKEITTI
-1511 YSRNSKRLKTIIGTS
+1511 YNHNRERLKTIMDAS
-1526 VKKQLSNGNILMTSG
+1526 PKKQLSNGNILMASG
-1541 DLYSPKYKYIKRL
+1541 DLYSTNYKHIKRL

-1586 SSSTFNI
+1586 SSSIFNI
-1593 DTTKHE
+1593 DATKHD
-1599 KFDYISDRHIFIY
+1599 KFDYIPDKRIFIY
-1612 HYDPISPRVIE
+1612 HYDPNRPRVIE
-1623 FNHRCKVKNFK
+1623 FNYGCKVKNFK

-1639 IFKHGI
+1639 VFKHGI

-1653 KREFFYIPEETTV
+1653 KRKFFYIPEETTV

>member
-111 SSDKQILDE
+111 SSDKQLLDE

-133 DRGCYILKRREG
+133 DRGCYILKRRDG

-168 ENFPEDKKKKYF
+168 ENLSEEKKKKYF
-180 MSATHHEFEEIYKN
+180 MSATHHEFEEICKN
-194 ENNKNFIIPIF
+194 ESNKNFIIPIF

-219 ENFRQSVENK
+219 ENFRQSVENN

-248 IYSKAK
+248 IYSKSK

-292 IFLGRQKSLKKIA
+292 TFLGRQKSLKKIA

-312 DTPLIIYSHSGM
+312 DTPLIIYSRSGM

-373 GTSKKDDLNNLSEY
+373 GSSQKDNLNNLSEY

-392 VSELLSNDKD
+392 ISELLSSDKD
-402 ENIVVFIDAL
+402 ENVVIFIDAL
-412 DQLKETDQL
+412 DQLKATDQL

-428 GKNIKIIL
+428 GKNVKIIL

-450 FENLIKKY
+450 FKNLIKKY

-525 DKIDIADDIPSAI
+525 DKVDIADDIPSAI

-548 YHQEK
+548 YHQEE

-596 KNVSLSKNISFPISL
+596 KNVSLSNNISFPISL

-661 EYFCSFEKKEK
+661 EYFCGFEKKEK

-797 ANFTRTGLLAIL
+797 ANFTRTGLLAVF
-809 DWKSIEKLS
+809 DWENAKRLS
-818 NGNFFVTN
+818 NGNFLVTKSG
-826 HEGNQCLFSENF
+826 GNQCIFSKDF
-838 QLLANLGVNDWKS
+838 KF
-851 IKKLSNGFYLI
+851 LSDLRTRY
-862 TKLKGNQCLF
+862 K
-872 SENFQFLVELE
+872 
-883 TEYGSYYE
+883 SYYE
-891 LKNGNLL
+891 LQNGNLL
-898 RKIYETIDN
+898 NKTFKTIDYD
-907 EDIEFIITITN
+907 DIEIITTITN
-918 NGQNITLPK
+918 DGQNVNAPK
-927 KIIFEKELENGDL
+927 ELIFEKELENGDL
-940 LLYDGKNYGVYS
+940 LLYDGKSYGVYS
-952 VDLNLKKQYSNK
+952 VDLNLKKQYSNE

-994 IADDYTYDED
+994 ITYDYIYDED
-1004 GYPAIPLY
+1004 DYPISLY

-1019 KDSLLITAQDITLF
+1019 KDSLLITAQDVALF
-1033 KNKYILLKINKDNNT
+1033 KNKYILLNICKDDNS

-1055 NMKLIKVISLSIK
+1055 GMKLIKVISLSIK
-1068 SCCVKELTNDDILLD
+1068 SCCVKELSNGDILLD
-1083 NSAIL
+1083 NGAIL

-1101 TLLNDNTLLV
+1101 TLIKNNTLLV

-1129 VSDLKFKDI
+1129 VSDLEFKNLTK
-1138 IELKNQNLLI
+1138 LKNQNLLI
-1148 YFENRI
+1148 YFEHRI
-1154 DFLTSDLKTSRTIA
+1154 DFVTSDLKNITTIA
-1168 TKEKSDFFST
+1168 SKKDSDFFST
-1178 NDIHIKDFSNVIALY
+1178 DDIHFKDFGDIMVLY

-1208 LTKKLP
+1208 LFKTLP
-1214 VQYDIDILEVFD
+1214 AQDSIIGLETFD
-1226 NKVLISFKELKKA
+1226 NKVLINFRELKKA
-1239 FLYSLEQNYNKTRN
+1239 FLYSLKQSYNKISNFNGKLEKVSAFT
-1253 LNVQIKKMDIFANNY
+1253 NNY
-1268 TVIHFS
+1268 VIAYFS
-1274 NGNVDIY
+1274 NENIY
-1281 SKDFKNKK
+1281 IYYKDFKIKK
-1289 TYEHCDYI
+1289 LYEHCDDF
-1297 EIQKDTFAIKG
+1297 EIQKDTFTIKE
-1308 KNGDIYIINKELKTI
+1308 KNSDICIINKELKAI
-1323 KYIKEPYT
+1323 KHIKEPYT
-1331 IGEYLSNGNILL
+1331 IGECLSNGNILL
-1343 YELEDGVVFYNSLY
+1343 YELEDDILIKSFY
-1357 IYLRSDNTIKKID
+1357 IYLKSDNTIKKID
-1370 APVFGLLGSNVEINT
+1370 APVFGALGDDTKINIDS
-1385 NNTRNKIIVEYFV
+1385 TRNKVTIERFLQGEVV
-1398 YHSEPYEGAPSEL
+1398 Q
-1411 VYFEKYTYDKNGN
+1411 KYIYDKNGN
-1424 SIKNAI
+1424 SIRNAI
-1430 EHENKNI
+1430 EQENKNP
-1437 SCEVIK
+1437 SYRVIK
-1443 KTNKGA
+1443 KTSKGM
-1449 KLKLKD
+1449 KLELRD
-1455 NDFTMEVFFKH
+1455 NDFIMEVYFKY
-1466 YSKRYTYY
+1466 YSKMYINYTKVYR
-1474 IQSYGSN
+1474 SN

-1487 NNFILTCQFTD
+1487 NNFILTLNFVD
-1498 YKNERYYQDITTI
+1498 SENEGHFKEITTI
-1511 YSRNSKRLKTIIGTS
+1511 YNHNRERLKTIMDAS
-1526 VKKQLSNGNILMTSG
+1526 PKKQLSNGNILMASG
-1541 DLYSPKYKYIKRL
+1541 DLYSTNYKHIKRL

-1586 SSSTFNI
+1586 SSSIFNI
-1593 DTTKHE
+1593 DATKHD
-1599 KFDYISDRHIFIY
+1599 KFDYIPDKRIFIY
-1612 HYDPISPRVIE
+1612 HYDPNRPRVIE
-1623 FNHRCKVKNFK
+1623 FNYGCKVKNFK

-1639 IFKHGI
+1639 VFKHGI

-1653 KREFFYIPEETTV
+1653 KRKFFYIPEETTV

-1679 DGFSYFMFS
+1679 DGFSYFIFS

>member
-111 SSDKQILDE
+111 SSDKQLLDE

-133 DRGCYILKRREG
+133 DRGCYILKRRDG

-168 ENFPEDKKKKYF
+168 ENLSEEKKKKYF
-180 MSATHHEFEEIYKN
+180 MSATHHEFEEICKN
-194 ENNKNFIIPIF
+194 ESNKNFIIPIF

-219 ENFRQSVENK
+219 ENFRQSVENN

-248 IYSKAK
+248 IYSKSK

-292 IFLGRQKSLKKIA
+292 TFLGRQKSLKKIA

-312 DTPLIIYSHSGM
+312 DTPLIIYSRSGM

-373 GTSKKDDLNNLSEY
+373 GSSQKDNLNNLSEY

-392 VSELLSNDKD
+392 ISELLSSDKD
-402 ENIVVFIDAL
+402 ENVVIFIDAL
-412 DQLKETDQL
+412 DQLKATDQL

-428 GKNIKIIL
+428 GKNVKIIL

-450 FENLIKKY
+450 FKNLIKKY

-525 DKIDIADDIPSAI
+525 DKVDIADDIPSAI

-548 YHQEK
+548 YHQEE

-596 KNVSLSKNISFPISL
+596 KNVSLSNNISFPISL
-611 WASLSSLLEPFLTLV
+611 WASLSSILEPFLTLV

-661 EYFCSFEKKEK
+661 EYFCGFEKKEK

-797 ANFTRTGLLAIL
+797 ANFTRTGLLAVF
-809 DWKSIEKLS
+809 DWENAKRLS
-818 NGNFFVTN
+818 NGNFLVTKSG
-826 HEGNQCLFSENF
+826 GNQCIFSKDF
-838 QLLANLGVNDWKS
+838 KF
-851 IKKLSNGFYLI
+851 LSDLRTRY
-862 TKLKGNQCLF
+862 K
-872 SENFQFLVELE
+872 
-883 TEYGSYYE
+883 SYYE
-891 LKNGNLL
+891 LQNGNLL
-898 RKIYETIDN
+898 NKTFKTIDYD
-907 EDIEFIITITN
+907 DIEIITTITN
-918 NGQNITLPK
+918 DGQNVNAPK
-927 KIIFEKELENGDL
+927 ELIFEKELENGDL
-940 LLYDGKNYGVYS
+940 LLYDGKSYGVYS
-952 VDLNLKKQYSNK
+952 VDLNLKKQYSNE

-994 IADDYTYDED
+994 ITYDYIYDED
-1004 GYPAIPLY
+1004 DYPISLY

-1019 KDSLLITAQDITLF
+1019 KDSLLITAQDVALF
-1033 KNKYILLKINKDNNT
+1033 KNKYILLNICKDDNS

-1055 NMKLIKVISLSIK
+1055 GMKLIKVISLSIK
-1068 SCCVKELTNDDILLD
+1068 SCCVKELSNGDILLD
-1083 NSAIL
+1083 NGAIL

-1101 TLLNDNTLLV
+1101 TLIKNNTLLV

-1129 VSDLKFKDI
+1129 VSDLEFKNLTK
-1138 IELKNQNLLI
+1138 LKNQNLLI
-1148 YFENRI
+1148 YFEHRI
-1154 DFLTSDLKTSRTIA
+1154 DFVTSDLKNITTIA
-1168 TKEKSDFFST
+1168 SKKDSDFFST
-1178 NDIHIKDFSNVIALY
+1178 DDIHFKDFGDIMVLY

-1208 LTKKLP
+1208 LFKTLP
-1214 VQYDIDILEVFD
+1214 AQDSIIGLETFD
-1226 NKVLISFKELKKA
+1226 NKVLINFRELKKA
-1239 FLYSLEQNYNKTRN
+1239 FLYSLKQSYNKISNFNGKLEKVSAFT
-1253 LNVQIKKMDIFANNY
+1253 NNY
-1268 TVIHFS
+1268 VIAYFS
-1274 NGNVDIY
+1274 NENIY
-1281 SKDFKNKK
+1281 IYYKDFKIKK
-1289 TYEHCDYI
+1289 LYEHCDDF
-1297 EIQKDTFAIKG
+1297 EIQKDTFTIKE
-1308 KNGDIYIINKELKTI
+1308 KNSDICIINKELKAI
-1323 KYIKEPYT
+1323 KHIKEPYT
-1331 IGEYLSNGNILL
+1331 IGECLSNGNILL
-1343 YELEDGVVFYNSLY
+1343 YELEDDILIKSFY
-1357 IYLRSDNTIKKID
+1357 IYLKSDNTIKKID
-1370 APVFGLLGSNVEINT
+1370 APVFGALGDDTKINIDS
-1385 NNTRNKIIVEYFV
+1385 TRNKVTIERFLQGEVV
-1398 YHSEPYEGAPSEL
+1398 Q
-1411 VYFEKYTYDKNGN
+1411 KYIYDKNGN
-1424 SIKNAI
+1424 SIRNAI
-1430 EHENKNI
+1430 EQENKNP
-1437 SCEVIK
+1437 SYRVIK
-1443 KTNKGA
+1443 KTSKGM
-1449 KLKLKD
+1449 KLELRD
-1455 NDFTMEVFFKH
+1455 NDFIMEVYFKY
-1466 YSKRYTYY
+1466 YSKMYINYTKVYR
-1474 IQSYGSN
+1474 SN

-1487 NNFILTCQFTD
+1487 NNFILTLNFVD
-1498 YKNERYYQDITTI
+1498 SENEGHFKEITTI
-1511 YSRNSKRLKTIIGTS
+1511 YNHNRERLKTIMDAS
-1526 VKKQLSNGNILMTSG
+1526 PKKQLSNGNILMASG
-1541 DLYSPKYKYIKRL
+1541 DLYSTNYKHIKRL

-1586 SSSTFNI
+1586 SSSIFNI
-1593 DTTKHE
+1593 DATKHD
-1599 KFDYISDRHIFIY
+1599 KFDYIPDKRIFIY
-1612 HYDPISPRVIE
+1612 HYDPNRPRVIE
-1623 FNHRCKVKNFK
+1623 FNYGCKVKNFK

-1639 IFKHGI
+1639 VFKHGI

-1653 KREFFYIPEETTV
+1653 KRKFFYIPEETTV

>member
-26 EVFPKIR
+26 EVFPKMR

-92 PLPYIIDKKEFDDI
+92 PLPCIIDKKEFDDI
-106 RKNLK
+106 RKKLK
-111 SSDKQILDE
+111 SSDKQLLDE

-180 MSATHHEFEEIYKN
+180 MSATHHEFEEICKN
-194 ENNKNFIIPIF
+194 KSNKNFIIPIF

-219 ENFRQSVENK
+219 ENFRQSVENN

-292 IFLGRQKSLKKIA
+292 TFLGRQKSLKKIA

-373 GTSKKDDLNNLSEY
+373 GSSQKDNLNNLSEY

-392 VSELLSNDKD
+392 ISELLSSDKD
-402 ENIVVFIDAL
+402 ENVVIFIDAL
-412 DQLKETDQL
+412 DQLKATDQL

-548 YHQEK
+548 YHQER

-596 KNVSLSKNISFPISL
+596 KNVSLSNNISFPISL
-611 WASLSSLLEPFLTLV
+611 WASLSSLLEPLLTLV

-661 EYFCSFEKKEK
+661 EYFCGFEKKEE
-672 LWDERYYSPRALSE
+672 LWDERYYSSRALSE

-739 YREKDYLFNDNTNYF
+739 YREKDYLLNDNTNYF

-797 ANFTRTGLLAIL
+797 ANFTRTGLLAVF
-809 DWKSIEKLS
+809 DWENAKRLS
-818 NGNFFVTN
+818 NGNFLVTKSG
-826 HEGNQCLFSENF
+826 GNQC
-838 QLLANLGVNDWKS
+838 
-851 IKKLSNGFYLI
+851 ILSKDF
-862 TKLKGNQCLF
+862 K
-872 SENFQFLVELE
+872 FLVDLR
-883 TEYGSYYE
+883 TRSKSYYE
-891 LKNGNLL
+891 LQNGNLL
-898 RKIYETIDN
+898 NKTFKTVDYD
-907 EDIEFIITITN
+907 DIEIITTITN
-918 NGQNITLPK
+918 DGQNVNTPK
-927 KIIFEKELENGDL
+927 ELTFEKELENGDL

-994 IADDYTYDED
+994 ITYDYIYDED
-1004 GYPAIPLY
+1004 DYPIPLY

-1019 KDSLLITAQDITLF
+1019 KDSLLITAQDVALF
-1033 KNKYILLKINKDNNT
+1033 KNKYILLNICKDDNS

-1055 NMKLIKVISLSIK
+1055 GVKLIKVISLSIK
-1068 SCCVKELTNDDILLD
+1068 SCCVKELSNGDILLD

-1101 TLLNDNTLLV
+1101 ALIKNDTLLI

-1129 VSDLKFKDI
+1129 VSDLKFKDLTK
-1138 IELKNQNLLI
+1138 LKNQNLLI
-1148 YFENRI
+1148 YFENSI
-1154 DFLTSDLKTSRTIA
+1154 IFATDDLKTIVTIVP
-1168 TKEKSDFFST
+1168 KKKSDLFNT
-1178 NDIHIKDFSNVIALY
+1178 DDIHFKDFGDIMVLY

-1208 LTKKLP
+1208 LFKTLQA
-1214 VQYDIDILEVFD
+1214 QYSITGLEIFD
-1226 NKVLISFKELKKA
+1226 NKALINFGELKKA
-1239 FLYSLEQNYNKTRN
+1239 FLYSLKQSYNKISNFNGKLEKVSAFT
-1253 LNVQIKKMDIFANNY
+1253 NNY
-1268 TVIHFS
+1268 VIAYFS
-1274 NGNVDIY
+1274 NGNIY
-1281 SKDFKNKK
+1281 IYYKDFKIKK
-1289 TYEHCDYI
+1289 LYEHCDDF
-1297 EIQKDTFAIKG
+1297 EIQKDTFTIKE
-1308 KNGDIYIINKELKTI
+1308 KNSDICIINKELKAI
-1323 KYIKEPYT
+1323 KHIKEPYT
-1331 IGEYLSNGNILL
+1331 IGECLSNGNILL
-1343 YELEDGVVFYNSLY
+1343 YELEDDILIKSFY
-1357 IYLRSDNTIKKID
+1357 IYLKSDNTIKKID
-1370 APVFGLLGSNVEINT
+1370 APVFGALGDDTKINIDS
-1385 NNTRNKIIVEYFV
+1385 TRNKVTIERFLQGEVV
-1398 YHSEPYEGAPSEL
+1398 Q
-1411 VYFEKYTYDKNGN
+1411 KYIYDKNGN
-1424 SIKNAI
+1424 SIRNAI
-1430 EHENKNI
+1430 EQENKNP
-1437 SCEVIK
+1437 SYRVIK
-1443 KTNKGA
+1443 KTSKGM
-1449 KLKLKD
+1449 KLELRD
-1455 NDFTMEVFFKH
+1455 NDFIMEVYFKY
-1466 YSKRYTYY
+1466 YSKMYINYTKVYR
-1474 IQSYGSN
+1474 SN

-1487 NNFILTCQFTD
+1487 NNFILTLNFVD
-1498 YKNERYYQDITTI
+1498 SENEGYFKEITTI
-1511 YSRNSKRLKTIIGTS
+1511 YNHNRERLKTIMDAS
-1526 VKKQLSNGNILMTSG
+1526 LKKQLSNGNILMASG
-1541 DLYSPKYKYIKRL
+1541 DLYSTNYKHIKRL

-1612 HYDPISPRVIE
+1612 HYNPNRPRVIE

-1639 IFKHGI
+1639 VFKHGI

-1653 KREFFYIPEETTV
+1653 KRKFFYLPEETTV

-1679 DGFSYFMFS
+1679 YGFSYFMFS

>member
-111 SSDKQILDE
+111 SSDKQLLDE

-133 DRGCYILKRREG
+133 DRGCYILKRRDG

-168 ENFPEDKKKKYF
+168 ENLPEEKKKKYF
-180 MSATHHEFEEIYKN
+180 MSATHHEFEEICKN
-194 ENNKNFIIPIF
+194 ESNKNFIIPIF
-205 RRFKNQKQPRNQNI
+205 RQFKNQKQPRNQNI
-219 ENFRQSVENK
+219 ENFRQSVENN
-229 IPKECK
+229 IPKGCK

-292 IFLGRQKSLKKIA
+292 TFLGRQKSLKKIA

-373 GTSKKDDLNNLSEY
+373 GSSQKDNLNNLSEY

-392 VSELLSNDKD
+392 ISELLSNDKD

-412 DQLKETDQL
+412 DQLKATDQL

-428 GKNIKIIL
+428 GKNVKIIL

-691 YYSNSKKFEK
+691 YYSNPKKFEK

-767 GEDSQL
+767 GKDSQL
-773 TISAKKLLR
+773 TISAKKLLK

-797 ANFTRTGLLAIL
+797 ANFTRTGLLAVF
-809 DWKSIEKLS
+809 DWENAKRLS
-818 NGNFFVTN
+818 NGNFLVTKSG
-826 HEGNQCLFSENF
+826 GNQCIFSKDF
-838 QLLANLGVNDWKS
+838 KF
-851 IKKLSNGFYLI
+851 LSDLR
-862 TKLKGNQCLF
+862 TRSK
-872 SENFQFLVELE
+872 
-883 TEYGSYYE
+883 SYYE
-891 LKNGNLL
+891 LQNGNLL
-898 RKIYETIDN
+898 NKTFKTIDYD
-907 EDIEFIITITN
+907 DIEIITTITN
-918 NGQNITLPK
+918 DGQNVNAPK
-927 KIIFEKELENGDL
+927 ELIFKKELENGDL
-940 LLYDGKNYGVYS
+940 LLYDGKSYGVYS
-952 VDLNLKKQYSNK
+952 VDLNLKKQYSNE

-994 IADDYTYDED
+994 ITYDYIYDED
-1004 GYPAIPLY
+1004 DYPIPLY

-1019 KDSLLITAQDITLF
+1019 KDSLLITAQDVALF
-1033 KNKYILLKINKDNNT
+1033 KNKYILLNICKDDNS

-1055 NMKLIKVISLSIK
+1055 GMKLIKVISLSIK
-1068 SCCVKELTNDDILLD
+1068 SCCVKELSNGDILLD
-1083 NSAIL
+1083 NSIIL
-1088 TSEWEIKYKFEKI
+1088 TSEWEVKYKFEKI
-1101 TLLNDNTLLV
+1101 ALIKKDTLLV

-1129 VSDLKFKDI
+1129 VSDLEFKNLTKL
-1138 IELKNQNLLI
+1138 ENQNLLI
-1148 YFENRI
+1148 YFENSI
-1154 DFLTSDLKTSRTIA
+1154 IFVTDDLKTIVTIVS
-1168 TKEKSDFFST
+1168 KKKSDLFNT
-1178 NDIHIKDFSNVIALY
+1178 DDINFKDFGDIMVLY

-1208 LTKKLP
+1208 LFKTLP
-1214 VQYDIDILEVFD
+1214 AQDSITGLETFD
-1226 NKVLISFKELKKA
+1226 NKVLINFRELKKA
-1239 FLYSLEQNYNKTRN
+1239 FLYSLKQSYNKISNFNGKLEKVSAFT
-1253 LNVQIKKMDIFANNY
+1253 NNY
-1268 TVIHFS
+1268 VIAYFS
-1274 NGNVDIY
+1274 NGNIY
-1281 SKDFKNKK
+1281 IYYKDFKIKK
-1289 TYEHCDYI
+1289 LYEHCDDL
-1297 EIQKDTFAIKG
+1297 EIQKDTFTIKE
-1308 KNGDIYIINKELKTI
+1308 KNSDICIINKELKAI
-1323 KYIKEPYT
+1323 KHIKEPYT
-1331 IGEYLSNGNILL
+1331 IGECLSNGNILL
-1343 YELEDGVVFYNSLY
+1343 YELEDDILIKSFYM
-1357 IYLRSDNTIKKID
+1357 YLKSDNTIKKID
-1370 APVFGLLGSNVEINT
+1370 APVFGALGDDTKINIDS
-1385 NNTRNKIIVEYFV
+1385 TRNKVTIERFLQGEVV
-1398 YHSEPYEGAPSEL
+1398 Q
-1411 VYFEKYTYDKNGN
+1411 KYIYDKNGN
-1424 SIKNAI
+1424 SIRNAI
-1430 EHENKNI
+1430 EPENKNP
-1437 SCEVIK
+1437 SYRVIK
-1443 KTNKGA
+1443 KTSKGM
-1449 KLKLKD
+1449 KLELRD
-1455 NDFTMEVFFKH
+1455 NDFIMEVYFK
-1466 YSKRYTYY
+1466 YNSKMYINYTKIYR
-1474 IQSYGSN
+1474 SN

-1487 NNFILTCQFTD
+1487 NNFILTLNFAD
-1498 YKNERYYQDITTI
+1498 SENEGYFKEITTI
-1511 YSRNSKRLKTIIGTS
+1511 YNRNRERLKTIIGTS
-1526 VKKQLSNGNILMTSG
+1526 LKKQLSNGNILMTSG

-1586 SSSTFNI
+1586 SSDAFNI

-1599 KFDYISDRHIFIY
+1599 KFDYIPDKRIFIY
-1612 HYDPISPRVIE
+1612 HYDLNRPRVIE
-1623 FNHRCKVKNFK
+1623 FNHGCKVKNFK
-1634 DYYVV
+1634 DYHVV
-1639 IFKHGI
+1639 VFKHGI

-1653 KREFFYIPEETTV
+1653 KRKFFYIPEEATV

>member
-52 NNEAQLD
+52 NNEVQLD

-111 SSDKQILDE
+111 SSDKQLLDE

-133 DRGCYILKRREG
+133 DRGCYILKRRDG

-168 ENFPEDKKKKYF
+168 ENLSEEKKKKYF
-180 MSATHHEFEEIYKN
+180 MSATHHEFEEICKN
-194 ENNKNFIIPIF
+194 ESNKNFIIPIF

-219 ENFRQSVENK
+219 ENFRQSVENN

-248 IYSKAK
+248 IYSKSK

-292 IFLGRQKSLKKIA
+292 TFLGRQKSLKKIA

-312 DTPLIIYSHSGM
+312 DTPLIIYSRSGM

-373 GTSKKDDLNNLSEY
+373 GSSQKDNLNNLSEY

-392 VSELLSNDKD
+392 ISELLSSDKD
-402 ENIVVFIDAL
+402 ENVVIFIDAL
-412 DQLKETDQL
+412 DQLKATDQL

-428 GKNIKIIL
+428 GKNVKIIL

-450 FENLIKKY
+450 FKNLIKKY

-525 DKIDIADDIPSAI
+525 DKVDIADDIPSAI

-548 YHQEK
+548 YHQEE

-596 KNVSLSKNISFPISL
+596 KNVSLSNNISFPISL

-661 EYFCSFEKKEK
+661 EYFCGFEKKEK

-797 ANFTRTGLLAIL
+797 ANFTRTGLLAVF
-809 DWKSIEKLS
+809 DWENAKRLS
-818 NGNFFVTN
+818 NGNFLVTKSG
-826 HEGNQCLFSENF
+826 GNQCIFSKDF
-838 QLLANLGVNDWKS
+838 KF
-851 IKKLSNGFYLI
+851 LSDLRTRY
-862 TKLKGNQCLF
+862 K
-872 SENFQFLVELE
+872 
-883 TEYGSYYE
+883 SYYE
-891 LKNGNLL
+891 LQNGNLL
-898 RKIYETIDN
+898 NKTFKTIDYD
-907 EDIEFIITITN
+907 DIEIITTITN
-918 NGQNITLPK
+918 DGQNVNAPK
-927 KIIFEKELENGDL
+927 ELIFEKELENGDL
-940 LLYDGKNYGVYS
+940 LLYDGKSYGVYS
-952 VDLNLKKQYSNK
+952 VDLNLKKQYSNE

-994 IADDYTYDED
+994 ITYDYIYDED
-1004 GYPAIPLY
+1004 DYPISLY

-1019 KDSLLITAQDITLF
+1019 KDSLLITAQDVALF
-1033 KNKYILLKINKDNNT
+1033 KNKYILLNICKDDNS

-1055 NMKLIKVISLSIK
+1055 GMKLIKVISLSIK
-1068 SCCVKELTNDDILLD
+1068 SCCVKELSNGDILLD
-1083 NSAIL
+1083 NGAIL

-1101 TLLNDNTLLV
+1101 TLIKNNTLLV

-1129 VSDLKFKDI
+1129 VSDLEFKNLTK
-1138 IELKNQNLLI
+1138 LKNQNLLI
-1148 YFENRI
+1148 YFEHRI
-1154 DFLTSDLKTSRTIA
+1154 DFVTSDLKNITTIA
-1168 TKEKSDFFST
+1168 SKKDSDFFST
-1178 NDIHIKDFSNVIALY
+1178 DDIHFKDFGDIMVLY

-1208 LTKKLP
+1208 LFKTLP
-1214 VQYDIDILEVFD
+1214 AQDSIIGLETFD
-1226 NKVLISFKELKKA
+1226 NKVLINFRELKKA
-1239 FLYSLEQNYNKTRN
+1239 FLYSLKQSYNKISNFNGKLEKVSAFT
-1253 LNVQIKKMDIFANNY
+1253 NNY
-1268 TVIHFS
+1268 VIAYFS
-1274 NGNVDIY
+1274 NENIY
-1281 SKDFKNKK
+1281 IYYKDFKIKK
-1289 TYEHCDYI
+1289 LYEHCDDF
-1297 EIQKDTFAIKG
+1297 EIQKDTFTIKE
-1308 KNGDIYIINKELKTI
+1308 KNSDICIINKELKAI
-1323 KYIKEPYT
+1323 KHIKEPYT
-1331 IGEYLSNGNILL
+1331 IGECLSNGNILL
-1343 YELEDGVVFYNSLY
+1343 YELEDDILIKSFY
-1357 IYLRSDNTIKKID
+1357 IYLKSDNTIKKID
-1370 APVFGLLGSNVEINT
+1370 APVFGALGDDTKINIDS
-1385 NNTRNKIIVEYFV
+1385 TRNKVTIERFLQGEVV
-1398 YHSEPYEGAPSEL
+1398 Q
-1411 VYFEKYTYDKNGN
+1411 KYIYDKNGN
-1424 SIKNAI
+1424 SIRNAI
-1430 EHENKNI
+1430 EQENKNP
-1437 SCEVIK
+1437 SYRVIK
-1443 KTNKGA
+1443 KTSKGM
-1449 KLKLKD
+1449 KLELRD
-1455 NDFTMEVFFKH
+1455 NDFIMEVYFKY
-1466 YSKRYTYY
+1466 YSKMYINYTKVYR
-1474 IQSYGSN
+1474 SN

-1487 NNFILTCQFTD
+1487 NNFILTLNFVD
-1498 YKNERYYQDITTI
+1498 SENEGHFKEITTI
-1511 YSRNSKRLKTIIGTS
+1511 YNHNRERLKTIMDAS
-1526 VKKQLSNGNILMTSG
+1526 PKKQLSNGNILMASG
-1541 DLYSPKYKYIKRL
+1541 DLYSTNYKHIKRL

-1586 SSSTFNI
+1586 SSSIFNI
-1593 DTTKHE
+1593 DATKHD
-1599 KFDYISDRHIFIY
+1599 KFDYIPDKRIFIY
-1612 HYDPISPRVIE
+1612 HYDPNRPRVIE
-1623 FNHRCKVKNFK
+1623 FNYGCKVKNFK

-1639 IFKHGI
+1639 VFKHGI

-1653 KREFFYIPEETTV
+1653 KRKFFYIPEETTV

>member
-82 IMLGDRYGWV
+82 IMLGDRYGWL

-106 RKNLK
+106 RKKLK
-111 SSDKQILDE
+111 SSDKQLLDE

-133 DRGCYILKRREG
+133 DRGCYILKRRDG

-154 KVEEKIR
+154 KIEEKIR

-168 ENFPEDKKKKYF
+168 ENLPEEKKKKYF
-180 MSATHHEFEEIYKN
+180 MSATHHEFEEICKN
-194 ENNKNFIIPIF
+194 ESNKNFIIPIF
-205 RRFKNQKQPRNQNI
+205 RQFKNQKQPRNQNI
-219 ENFRQSVENK
+219 ENFRQSVENN

-261 KLKANIDAGIKELSS
+261 KLKSNIDAGIKELSS

-281 EHNIFKTQQID
+281 EHNIFKAQQID
-292 IFLGRQKSLKKIA
+292 TFLGRQKSLKKIA

-392 VSELLSNDKD
+392 VSELLSSDKD
-402 ENIVVFIDAL
+402 ENIVIFIDAL
-412 DQLKETDQL
+412 DQLKATDQL

-479 ENFLGKH
+479 ENFLRKH

-548 YHQEK
+548 YHQEE

-626 YKDDKLLINFFHR
+626 YKGDKLLINFFHR

-661 EYFCSFEKKEK
+661 EYFCGFEKKEG
-672 LWDERYYSPRALSE
+672 LWDERYYSSRALSE
-686 LFYHL
+686 LFHHL

-701 YLNDLE
+701 YLNNLE

-767 GEDSQL
+767 GKDSQL

-797 ANFTRTGLLAIL
+797 TNFTRTGLLEVF
-809 DWKSIEKLS
+809 DWENAKRLS
-818 NGNFFVTN
+818 NGNFLVTKSG
-826 HEGNQCLFSENF
+826 GNQCIFSKDF
-838 QLLANLGVNDWKS
+838 KFLADLRTRSK
-851 IKKLSNGFYLI
+851 
-862 TKLKGNQCLF
+862 
-872 SENFQFLVELE
+872 
-883 TEYGSYYE
+883 SYYE
-891 LKNGNLL
+891 LQNGNLL
-898 RKIYETIDN
+898 NKTFKTVDYD
-907 EDIEFIITITN
+907 DIEIITTITN
-918 NGQNITLPK
+918 DGQNVNAPK
-927 KIIFEKELENGDL
+927 ELTFEKELENGDL
-940 LLYDGKNYGVYS
+940 LLYDGKSYGIYS
-952 VDLNLKKQYSNK
+952 VDLNLKKQYSNE

-994 IADDYTYDED
+994 ITYDYIYDED
-1004 GYPAIPLY
+1004 DYPIPLY

-1019 KDSLLITAQDITLF
+1019 KDSLLITAQDVALF
-1033 KNKYILLKINKDNNT
+1033 KNKYILLNICKDDNS

-1055 NMKLIKVISLSIK
+1055 SMKLIKVISLSIK
-1068 SCCVKELTNDDILLD
+1068 SCCVKELSNGDILLD
-1083 NSAIL
+1083 NSIIL
-1088 TSEWEIKYKFEKI
+1088 TSEWEVKYKFEKI
-1101 TLLNDNTLLV
+1101 ALIKKDTLLV

-1129 VSDLKFKDI
+1129 VSNLKFKDI
-1138 IELKNQNLLI
+1138 TKLKNQNLLI
-1148 YFENRI
+1148 YFENSI
-1154 DFLTSDLKTSRTIA
+1154 IFATDDLKTIVTIVS
-1168 TKEKSDFFST
+1168 KKKSDLFNT
-1178 NDIHIKDFSNVIALY
+1178 DDIHLKDFGDIMVLY

-1208 LTKKLP
+1208 LFKTLP
-1214 VQYDIDILEVFD
+1214 AQDSITGLETFD
-1226 NKVLISFKELKKA
+1226 NKVLINFRELKKA
-1239 FLYSLEQNYNKTRN
+1239 FLYSLKQSYNKISNFNGKLEKVGAFTN
-1253 LNVQIKKMDIFANNY
+1253 SYIVA
-1268 TVIHFS
+1268 HFS
-1274 NGNVDIY
+1274 NGNIY
-1281 SKDFKNKK
+1281 IYCKDFKIKK
-1289 TYEHCDYI
+1289 LYEHCDDL
-1297 EIQKDTFAIKG
+1297 EIQKDTFTIKE
-1308 KNGDIYIINKELKTI
+1308 KNSDICIINKELKAI
-1323 KYIKEPYT
+1323 KHIKEPYT
-1331 IGEYLSNGNILL
+1331 IGECLSNGNILL
-1343 YELEDGVVFYNSLY
+1343 YELEDDILIKGLY
-1357 IYLRSDNTIKKID
+1357 IYLKSDDVIKKID
-1370 APVFGLLGSNVEINT
+1370 APVFGALGDDTKINIDS
-1385 NNTRNKIIVEYFV
+1385 TRNKVTIERFLQGEVV
-1398 YHSEPYEGAPSEL
+1398 Q
-1411 VYFEKYTYDKNGN
+1411 KYIYDKNGN
-1424 SIKNAI
+1424 SIRNAI
-1430 EHENKNI
+1430 EQENKNP
-1437 SCEVIK
+1437 SYRVIK
-1443 KTNKGA
+1443 KTSKGM
-1449 KLKLKD
+1449 KLELRD
-1455 NDFTMEVFFKH
+1455 NDFIMEVYFKY
-1466 YSKRYTYY
+1466 YSKMYINYTKVYR
-1474 IQSYGSN
+1474 SN

-1487 NNFILTCQFTD
+1487 NNFILTLNFVD
-1498 YKNERYYQDITTI
+1498 SENEGYFKEITTI
-1511 YSRNSKRLKTIIGTS
+1511 YNHNRERLKTIMDAS
-1526 VKKQLSNGNILMTSG
+1526 LKKQLSNGNILMASG
-1541 DLYSPKYKYIKRL
+1541 DLYSTNYKHIKRL

-1599 KFDYISDRHIFIY
+1599 KFDYIPDKRIFIY
-1612 HYDPISPRVIE
+1612 HYDPNRPRVIE
-1623 FNHRCKVKNFK
+1623 FEQECKVKNFK

-1679 DGFSYFMFS
+1679 DGFSYFMFR

>member
-111 SSDKQILDE
+111 SSDKQLLDE

-133 DRGCYILKRREG
+133 DRGCYILKRRDG

-168 ENFPEDKKKKYF
+168 ENLSEEKKKKYF
-180 MSATHHEFEEIYKN
+180 MSATHHEFEEICKN
-194 ENNKNFIIPIF
+194 ESNKNFIIPIF

-219 ENFRQSVENK
+219 ENFRQSVENN

-248 IYSKAK
+248 IYSKSK

-292 IFLGRQKSLKKIA
+292 TFLGRQKSLKKIA

-312 DTPLIIYSHSGM
+312 DTPLIIYSRSGM

-373 GTSKKDDLNNLSEY
+373 GSSQKDNLNNLSEY

-392 VSELLSNDKD
+392 ISELLSSDKD
-402 ENIVVFIDAL
+402 ENVVIFIDAL
-412 DQLKETDQL
+412 DQLKATDQL

-428 GKNIKIIL
+428 GKNVKIIL

-450 FENLIKKY
+450 FKNLIKKY

-525 DKIDIADDIPSAI
+525 DKVDIADDIPSAI

-548 YHQEK
+548 YHQEE

-596 KNVSLSKNISFPISL
+596 KNVSLSNNISFPISL

-661 EYFCSFEKKEK
+661 EYFCGFEKKEK

-797 ANFTRTGLLAIL
+797 ANFTRTGLLAVF
-809 DWKSIEKLS
+809 DWENAKRLS
-818 NGNFFVTN
+818 NGNFLVTKSG
-826 HEGNQCLFSENF
+826 GNQCIFSKDF
-838 QLLANLGVNDWKS
+838 KF
-851 IKKLSNGFYLI
+851 LSDLRTRY
-862 TKLKGNQCLF
+862 K
-872 SENFQFLVELE
+872 
-883 TEYGSYYE
+883 SYYE
-891 LKNGNLL
+891 LQNGNLL
-898 RKIYETIDN
+898 NKTFKTIDYD
-907 EDIEFIITITN
+907 DIEIITTITN
-918 NGQNITLPK
+918 DGQNVNAPK
-927 KIIFEKELENGDL
+927 ELIFEKELENGDL
-940 LLYDGKNYGVYS
+940 LLYDGKSYGVYS
-952 VDLNLKKQYSNK
+952 VDLNLKKQYSNE

-994 IADDYTYDED
+994 ITYDYIYDED
-1004 GYPAIPLY
+1004 DYPISLY

-1019 KDSLLITAQDITLF
+1019 KDSLLITAQDVALF
-1033 KNKYILLKINKDNNT
+1033 KNKYILLNICKDDNS

-1055 NMKLIKVISLSIK
+1055 GMKLIKVISLSIK
-1068 SCCVKELTNDDILLD
+1068 SCCVKELSNGDILLD
-1083 NSAIL
+1083 NGAIL

-1101 TLLNDNTLLV
+1101 TLIKNNTLLV

-1129 VSDLKFKDI
+1129 VSDLEFKNLTK
-1138 IELKNQNLLI
+1138 LKNQNLLI
-1148 YFENRI
+1148 YFEHRI
-1154 DFLTSDLKTSRTIA
+1154 DFVTSDLKNITTIA
-1168 TKEKSDFFST
+1168 SKKDSDFFST
-1178 NDIHIKDFSNVIALY
+1178 DDIHFKDFGDIMVLY

-1208 LTKKLP
+1208 LFKTLP
-1214 VQYDIDILEVFD
+1214 AQDSIIGLETFD
-1226 NKVLISFKELKKA
+1226 NKVLINFRELKKA
-1239 FLYSLEQNYNKTRN
+1239 FLYSLKQSYNKISNFNGKLEKVSAFT
-1253 LNVQIKKMDIFANNY
+1253 NNY
-1268 TVIHFS
+1268 VIAYFS
-1274 NGNVDIY
+1274 NENIY
-1281 SKDFKNKK
+1281 IYYKDFKIKK
-1289 TYEHCDYI
+1289 LYEHCDDF
-1297 EIQKDTFAIKG
+1297 EIQKDTFTIKE
-1308 KNGDIYIINKELKTI
+1308 KNSDICIINKELKAI
-1323 KYIKEPYT
+1323 KHIKEPYT
-1331 IGEYLSNGNILL
+1331 IGECLSNGNILL
-1343 YELEDGVVFYNSLY
+1343 YELEDDILIKSFY
-1357 IYLRSDNTIKKID
+1357 IYLKSDNTIKKID
-1370 APVFGLLGSNVEINT
+1370 APVFGALGDDTKINIDS
-1385 NNTRNKIIVEYFV
+1385 TRNKVTIERFLQGEVV
-1398 YHSEPYEGAPSEL
+1398 Q
-1411 VYFEKYTYDKNGN
+1411 KYIYDKNGN
-1424 SIKNAI
+1424 SIRNAI
-1430 EHENKNI
+1430 EQENKNP
-1437 SCEVIK
+1437 SYRVIK
-1443 KTNKGA
+1443 KTSKGM
-1449 KLKLKD
+1449 KLELRD
-1455 NDFTMEVFFKH
+1455 NDFIMEVYFKY
-1466 YSKRYTYY
+1466 YSKMYINYTKVYR
-1474 IQSYGSN
+1474 SN

-1487 NNFILTCQFTD
+1487 NNFILTLNFVD
-1498 YKNERYYQDITTI
+1498 SENEGHFKEITTI
-1511 YSRNSKRLKTIIGTS
+1511 YNHNRERLKTIMDAS
-1526 VKKQLSNGNILMTSG
+1526 PKKQLSNGNILMASG
-1541 DLYSPKYKYIKRL
+1541 DLYSTNYKHIKRL

-1586 SSSTFNI
+1586 SSSIFNI
-1593 DTTKHE
+1593 DATKHD
-1599 KFDYISDRHIFIY
+1599 KFDYIPDKRIFIY
-1612 HYDPISPRVIE
+1612 HYDPNRPRVIE
-1623 FNHRCKVKNFK
+1623 FNYGCKVKNFK

-1639 IFKHGI
+1639 VFKHGI

-1653 KREFFYIPEETTV
+1653 KRKFFYIPEETTV

>member
-111 SSDKQILDE
+111 SSDKQLLDE

-133 DRGCYILKRREG
+133 DRGCYILKRRDG

-180 MSATHHEFEEIYKN
+180 MSATHHEFEEICKN
-194 ENNKNFIIPIF
+194 ESNKNFIIPIF

-219 ENFRQSVENK
+219 ENFRQSVENN

-254 FIAQIVK
+254 FIAQVVK
-261 KLKANIDAGIKELSS
+261 KLKSNIDAGIKELSS

-292 IFLGRQKSLKKIA
+292 TFLGRQKSLKKIA

-366 DLICEIE
+366 DLICDIE
-373 GTSKKDDLNNLSEY
+373 GSSQKDNLNNLSEY

-392 VSELLSNDKD
+392 ISELLSSDKD
-402 ENIVVFIDAL
+402 ENVVIFIDAL
-412 DQLKETDQL
+412 DQLKATDQL

-428 GKNIKIIL
+428 GKDVKIIL

-486 KRTLTKEQINEV
+486 KRMLTKEQINEV

-548 YHQEK
+548 YHQEE

-596 KNVSLSKNISFPISL
+596 KNVSLSNNISFPISL

-686 LFYHL
+686 LFHHL

-797 ANFTRTGLLAIL
+797 ANFIRTGLLAVF
-809 DWKSIEKLS
+809 DWENAKRLS
-818 NGNFFVTN
+818 NGNFLVTKSG
-826 HEGNQCLFSENF
+826 GNQCIFSKDF
-838 QLLANLGVNDWKS
+838 KF
-851 IKKLSNGFYLI
+851 LSDLRTRY
-862 TKLKGNQCLF
+862 K
-872 SENFQFLVELE
+872 
-883 TEYGSYYE
+883 SYYE
-891 LKNGNLL
+891 LQNGNLL
-898 RKIYETIDN
+898 NKTFKTIDYD
-907 EDIEFIITITN
+907 DIEIITTITN
-918 NGQNITLPK
+918 DGQNVNTPK
-927 KIIFEKELENGDL
+927 ELIFEKELENGDL

-952 VDLNLKKQYSNK
+952 VDLNLKKQYSNE

-994 IADDYTYDED
+994 ITYDYIYDED
-1004 GYPAIPLY
+1004 DYPIPLY

-1019 KDSLLITAQDITLF
+1019 KDSLLITAQDVALF
-1033 KNKYILLKINKDNNT
+1033 KNKYILLNICKDDNS

-1055 NMKLIKVISLSIK
+1055 GMKLIKVISLSIK
-1068 SCCVKELTNDDILLD
+1068 SCCVKELSNGDILLD
-1083 NSAIL
+1083 NSIIL
-1088 TSEWEIKYKFEKI
+1088 TSEWEVKYKFEKI
-1101 TLLNDNTLLV
+1101 VLIKKDTLLV
-1111 ADKNGTSFFDE
+1111 ADKNGTSFLDE

-1129 VSDLKFKDI
+1129 VSDLEFKDLTK
-1138 IELKNQNLLI
+1138 LKNQNLLI
-1148 YFENRI
+1148 YFENSI
-1154 DFLTSDLKTSRTIA
+1154 DFVTSDLKNITTIA
-1168 TKEKSDFFST
+1168 SKKDSDFFNT
-1178 NDIHIKDFSNVIALY
+1178 DDINFKDFGDIMVLY
-1193 RDRIDIKFYETKTGK
+1193 RDRIDIKFYETKTGRLFK
-1208 LTKKLP
+1208 TLP
-1214 VQYDIDILEVFD
+1214 AQDSITGLEIFD
-1226 NKVLISFKELKKA
+1226 NKALINFGELKKA
-1239 FLYSLEQNYNKTRN
+1239 FLYSLKQSYNKISNFNGKLEKVSAFT
-1253 LNVQIKKMDIFANNY
+1253 NNY
-1268 TVIHFS
+1268 VIAYFS
-1274 NGNVDIY
+1274 NGNIY
-1281 SKDFKNKK
+1281 IYYKDFKIKK
-1289 TYEHCDYI
+1289 LYEHCDDL
-1297 EIQKDTFAIKG
+1297 EIQKDTFTIKE
-1308 KNGDIYIINKELKTI
+1308 KNSDICIINKELKAI
-1323 KYIKEPYT
+1323 KHIKEPYT
-1331 IGEYLSNGNILL
+1331 IGECLSNGNILL
-1343 YELEDGVVFYNSLY
+1343 YELEDDILIKSFYM
-1357 IYLRSDNTIKKID
+1357 YLKSDNTIKKID
-1370 APVFGLLGSNVEINT
+1370 APVFGALGDDTKINIDS
-1385 NNTRNKIIVEYFV
+1385 TRNKVTIERFLQGEVV
-1398 YHSEPYEGAPSEL
+1398 Q
-1411 VYFEKYTYDKNGN
+1411 KYIYDKNGN
-1424 SIKNAI
+1424 SIRNAI
-1430 EHENKNI
+1430 EQENKNP
-1437 SCEVIK
+1437 SYRVIK
-1443 KTNKGA
+1443 KTSKGM
-1449 KLKLKD
+1449 KLELRD
-1455 NDFTMEVFFKH
+1455 NDFIMEVYFKY
-1466 YSKRYTYY
+1466 YSKMYINYTKVYR
-1474 IQSYGSN
+1474 SN

-1487 NNFILTCQFTD
+1487 NNFILTLNFVD
-1498 YKNERYYQDITTI
+1498 SENEGYFKEITTI
-1511 YSRNSKRLKTIIGTS
+1511 YDRNRKRLKTIMDTS
-1526 VKKQLSNGNILMTSG
+1526 LKKQLSNGNILMTSG

-1577 YDADYRLVN
+1577 YDSDYRLVN
-1586 SSSTFNI
+1586 SNSIFNI
-1593 DTTKHE
+1593 DATKHD

-1612 HYDPISPRVIE
+1612 HYNPNRPRVIE

-1639 IFKHGI
+1639 VFKHGI

-1653 KREFFYIPEETTV
+1653 KRKFLYLPEETTV

-1679 DGFSYFMFS
+1679 DGFSYFIFS

>member
-111 SSDKQILDE
+111 SSDKQLLDE

-133 DRGCYILKRREG
+133 DRGCYILKRRDG

-168 ENFPEDKKKKYF
+168 ENLSEEKKKKYF
-180 MSATHHEFEEIYKN
+180 MSATHHEFEEICKN
-194 ENNKNFIIPIF
+194 ESNKNFIIPIF

-219 ENFRQSVENK
+219 ENFRQSVENN

-248 IYSKAK
+248 IYSKSK

-261 KLKANIDAGIKELSS
+261 KLNANIDAGIKELSS

-281 EHNIFKTQQID
+281 EHNLFKTQQID
-292 IFLGRQKSLKKIA
+292 TFLGRQKSLKKIA

-312 DTPLIIYSHSGM
+312 DTPLIIYSRSGM

-373 GTSKKDDLNNLSEY
+373 GSSQKDNLNNLSEY

-392 VSELLSNDKD
+392 ISELLSSDKD
-402 ENIVVFIDAL
+402 ENVVIFIDAL
-412 DQLKETDQL
+412 DQLKATDQL

-428 GKNIKIIL
+428 GKNVKIIL

-450 FENLIKKY
+450 FKNLIKKY

-525 DKIDIADDIPSAI
+525 DKVDIADDIPSAI

-548 YHQEK
+548 YHQEE

-596 KNVSLSKNISFPISL
+596 KNVSLSNNISFPISL

-661 EYFCSFEKKEK
+661 EYFCGFEKKEK

-797 ANFTRTGLLAIL
+797 ANFTRTGLLAVF
-809 DWKSIEKLS
+809 DWENAKRLS
-818 NGNFFVTN
+818 NGNFLVTKSG
-826 HEGNQCLFSENF
+826 GNQCIFSKDF
-838 QLLANLGVNDWKS
+838 KF
-851 IKKLSNGFYLI
+851 LSDLRTRY
-862 TKLKGNQCLF
+862 K
-872 SENFQFLVELE
+872 
-883 TEYGSYYE
+883 SYYE
-891 LKNGNLL
+891 LQNGNLL
-898 RKIYETIDN
+898 NKTFKTIDYD
-907 EDIEFIITITN
+907 DIEIITTITN
-918 NGQNITLPK
+918 DGQNVNAPK
-927 KIIFEKELENGDL
+927 ELIFEKELENGDL
-940 LLYDGKNYGVYS
+940 LLYDGKSYGVYS
-952 VDLNLKKQYSNK
+952 VDLNLKKQYSNE

-994 IADDYTYDED
+994 ITYDYIYDED
-1004 GYPAIPLY
+1004 DYPISLY

-1019 KDSLLITAQDITLF
+1019 KDSLLITAQDVALF
-1033 KNKYILLKINKDNNT
+1033 KNKYILLNICKDDNS

-1055 NMKLIKVISLSIK
+1055 GMKLIKVISLSIK
-1068 SCCVKELTNDDILLD
+1068 SCCVKELSNGDILLD
-1083 NSAIL
+1083 NGAIL

-1101 TLLNDNTLLV
+1101 TLIKNNTLLV

-1129 VSDLKFKDI
+1129 VSDLEFKNLTK
-1138 IELKNQNLLI
+1138 LKNQNLLI
-1148 YFENRI
+1148 YFEHRI
-1154 DFLTSDLKTSRTIA
+1154 DFVTSDLKNITTIA
-1168 TKEKSDFFST
+1168 SKKDSDFFST
-1178 NDIHIKDFSNVIALY
+1178 DDIHFKDFGDIMVLY

-1208 LTKKLP
+1208 LFKTLP
-1214 VQYDIDILEVFD
+1214 AQDSIIGLETFD
-1226 NKVLISFKELKKA
+1226 NKVLINFRELKKA
-1239 FLYSLEQNYNKTRN
+1239 FLYSLKQSYNKISNFNGKLEKVSAFT
-1253 LNVQIKKMDIFANNY
+1253 NNY
-1268 TVIHFS
+1268 VIAYFS
-1274 NGNVDIY
+1274 NENIY
-1281 SKDFKNKK
+1281 IYYKDFKIKK
-1289 TYEHCDYI
+1289 LYEHCDDF
-1297 EIQKDTFAIKG
+1297 EIQKDTFTIKE
-1308 KNGDIYIINKELKTI
+1308 KNSDICIINKELKAI
-1323 KYIKEPYT
+1323 KHIKEPYT
-1331 IGEYLSNGNILL
+1331 IGECLSNGNILL
-1343 YELEDGVVFYNSLY
+1343 YELEDDILIKSFY
-1357 IYLRSDNTIKKID
+1357 IYLKSDNTIKKID
-1370 APVFGLLGSNVEINT
+1370 APVFGALGDDTKINIDS
-1385 NNTRNKIIVEYFV
+1385 TRNKVTIERFLQGEVV
-1398 YHSEPYEGAPSEL
+1398 Q
-1411 VYFEKYTYDKNGN
+1411 KYIYDKNGN
-1424 SIKNAI
+1424 SIRNAI
-1430 EHENKNI
+1430 EQENKNP
-1437 SCEVIK
+1437 SYRVIK
-1443 KTNKGA
+1443 KTSKGM
-1449 KLKLKD
+1449 KLELRD
-1455 NDFTMEVFFKH
+1455 NDFIMEVYFKY
-1466 YSKRYTYY
+1466 YSKMYINYTKVYR
-1474 IQSYGSN
+1474 SN

-1487 NNFILTCQFTD
+1487 NNFILTLNFVD
-1498 YKNERYYQDITTI
+1498 SENEGHFKEITTI
-1511 YSRNSKRLKTIIGTS
+1511 YNHNRERLKTIMDAS
-1526 VKKQLSNGNILMTSG
+1526 PKKQLSNGNILMASG
-1541 DLYSPKYKYIKRL
+1541 DLYSTNYKHIKRL

-1586 SSSTFNI
+1586 SSSIFNI
-1593 DTTKHE
+1593 DATKHD
-1599 KFDYISDRHIFIY
+1599 KFDYIPDKRIFIY
-1612 HYDPISPRVIE
+1612 HYDPNRPRVIE
-1623 FNHRCKVKNFK
+1623 FNYGCKVKNFK

-1639 IFKHGI
+1639 VFKHGI

-1653 KREFFYIPEETTV
+1653 KRKFFYIPEETTV

>member
-59 QKTLPV
+59 QKTLPL

-111 SSDKQILDE
+111 SSDKQLLDE

-133 DRGCYILKRREG
+133 DRGCYILKRRDG

-168 ENFPEDKKKKYF
+168 ENLPEEKKKKYF
-180 MSATHHEFEEIYKN
+180 MSATHHEFEEICKN
-194 ENNKNFIIPIF
+194 ESNKNFIIPIF

-219 ENFRQSVENK
+219 ENFRQSVENN

-248 IYSKAK
+248 IYSKTK

-261 KLKANIDAGIKELSS
+261 KLKANIDAGIKELNN

-292 IFLGRQKSLKKIA
+292 TFLGRQKSLKKIA
-305 NYLDDET
+305 SYLDDET

-366 DLICEIE
+366 DLIYEIE
-373 GTSKKDDLNNLSEY
+373 GSSQENNLNNLSEY
-387 DFDKY
+387 DFDKHI
-392 VSELLSNDKD
+392 SELLSSDKD
-402 ENIVVFIDAL
+402 ENVVIFIDAL
-412 DQLKETDQL
+412 DQLKATDQL

-436 SVLKDEEFRDDSIY
+436 SVLKDEEFIDDSIY

-486 KRTLTKEQINEV
+486 KRTLTRDQINEV
-498 ENKFKNANCSPLY
+498 EKKFKKTNCSPLY
-511 AFIVSQELKNISSN
+511 AFIISQELKNISSN

-548 YHQEK
+548 YHQEE

-583 KSDKKFYNKVFFI
+583 KSDKRFYNKVFFI

-661 EYFCSFEKKEK
+661 EYFCGFEKKEE
-672 LWDERYYSPRALSE
+672 LWDKRYYSPRALSE
-686 LFYHL
+686 LFHHL

-701 YLNDLE
+701 YLNDIE

-773 TISAKKLLR
+773 TISAKKLLK
-782 AGKVNFCWLKSSNIP
+782 AGKANFCWLKSSNIS
-797 ANFTRTGLLAIL
+797 ANFTRTGLLAVF
-809 DWKSIEKLS
+809 DWENAKRLS
-818 NGNFFVTN
+818 NGIFLVTKSG
-826 HEGNQCLFSENF
+826 GNQCIFSKDF
-838 QLLANLGVNDWKS
+838 KFLADLRTRSK
-851 IKKLSNGFYLI
+851 
-862 TKLKGNQCLF
+862 
-872 SENFQFLVELE
+872 
-883 TEYGSYYE
+883 SYYE
-891 LKNGNLL
+891 LQNGNLL
-898 RKIYETIDN
+898 NKTFKTVDYD
-907 EDIEFIITITN
+907 DIEIITTITN
-918 NGQNITLPK
+918 DGQNVNTPK
-927 KIIFEKELENGDL
+927 ELIFEKELENGDL
-940 LLYDGKNYGVYS
+940 LLYDRKNYGVYS

-980 NYKYYLGQDIKIER
+980 NYKYYLEQDIKIER
-994 IADDYTYDED
+994 ITYDYIYDED
-1004 GYPAIPLY
+1004 DYPIPLY

-1019 KDSLLITAQDITLF
+1019 KDSLLITAQDVALF
-1033 KNKYILLKINKDNNT
+1033 KNKYILLNICKDDNS

-1055 NMKLIKVISLSIK
+1055 GMKLIKVISLSIK
-1068 SCCVKELTNDDILLD
+1068 SCCVKELSNGDILLD

-1101 TLLNDNTLLV
+1101 ALIRNDTLLI

-1129 VSDLKFKDI
+1129 LSNLKFKDI
-1138 IELKNQNLLI
+1138 TKLKNQNLLI
-1148 YFENRI
+1148 YFENSI
-1154 DFLTSDLKTSRTIA
+1154 IFATDDLKTIVTIVS
-1168 TKEKSDFFST
+1168 KNKSDLFNT
-1178 NDIHIKDFSNVIALY
+1178 DDILFKDFGDIMVLY
-1193 RDRIDIKFYETKTGK
+1193 RDHIDIKFYETKTGK
-1208 LTKKLP
+1208 LFKTLP
-1214 VQYDIDILEVFD
+1214 VQDSITGLEIF
-1226 NKVLISFKELKKA
+1226 NNRALINLGELKKA
-1239 FLYSLEQNYNKTRN
+1239 FLYSLKQSYNKISNFNGKLEKVGAFTN
-1253 LNVQIKKMDIFANNY
+1253 SY
-1268 TVIHFS
+1268 VIAHFS
-1274 NGNVDIY
+1274 NGNIY
-1281 SKDFKNKK
+1281 IYYKDFKIKK
-1289 TYEHCDYI
+1289 LYEHCDDL
-1297 EIQKDTFAIKG
+1297 EIQKDTFTIKE
-1308 KNGDIYIINKELKTI
+1308 KNSDIYVIDKKLKVI
-1323 KYIKEPYT
+1323 KHIKKTYT

-1343 YELEDGVVFYNSLY
+1343 YELEDDILIKSLY
-1357 IYLRSDNTIKKID
+1357 IYLRSDNAIKKID
-1370 APVFGLLGSNVEINT
+1370 APVSGALGDNTKITIN
-1385 NNTRNKIIVEYFV
+1385 NARNKIIIEHFLQGEVV
-1398 YHSEPYEGAPSEL
+1398 Q
-1411 VYFEKYTYDKNGN
+1411 KYTYDKNGN
-1424 SIKNAI
+1424 SIKNII
-1430 EHENKNI
+1430 EQENKNP
-1437 SCEVIK
+1437 SYEVIK
-1443 KTNKGA
+1443 KTSKGM
-1449 KLKLKD
+1449 KLRLKD
-1455 NDFTMEVFFKH
+1455 NGFTMEVYFKYH
-1466 YSKRYTYY
+1466 SKRYTNYKEN
-1474 IQSYGSN
+1474 YGSN

-1487 NNFILTCQFTD
+1487 NNFILTLNFAD
-1498 YKNERYYQDITTI
+1498 SENEGYFKEITTI
-1511 YSRNSKRLKTIIGTS
+1511 YSRNRKQLKTIMDAS
-1526 VKKQLSNGNILMTSG
+1526 LKKQLSNGNILMTSG
-1541 DLYSPKYKYIKRL
+1541 DLYSSKYKYIKKL
-1554 YGNFIKELDD
+1554 HGNFVKELND
-1564 GSLIFTENDKTFY
+1564 GSLIFTENDRTFY

-1586 SSSTFNI
+1586 NNGSFNI
-1593 DTTKHE
+1593 DASKHN
-1599 KFDYISDRHIFIY
+1599 KFDYIPDKRIFIY
-1612 HYDPISPRVIE
+1612 HYDPIRPRVIG
-1623 FNHRCKVKNFK
+1623 FNYKCKVKNFK
-1634 DYYVV
+1634 DYYAVV
-1639 IFKHGI
+1639 FKHGI

-1653 KREFFYIPEETTV
+1653 KREFFYIPEETRV
-1666 IKIYKNKCLVYNE
+1666 VKIYKNKCLVYNE

>member
-111 SSDKQILDE
+111 SSDKQLLDE

-133 DRGCYILKRREG
+133 DRGCYILKRRDG

-168 ENFPEDKKKKYF
+168 ENLSEEKKKKYF
-180 MSATHHEFEEIYKN
+180 MSATHHEFEEICKN
-194 ENNKNFIIPIF
+194 ESNKNFIIPIF

-219 ENFRQSVENK
+219 ENFRQSVENN

-248 IYSKAK
+248 IYSKSK

-292 IFLGRQKSLKKIA
+292 TFLGRQKSLKKIA

-312 DTPLIIYSHSGM
+312 DTPLIIYSRSGM

-373 GTSKKDDLNNLSEY
+373 GSSQKDNLNNLSEY

-392 VSELLSNDKD
+392 ISELLSSDKD
-402 ENIVVFIDAL
+402 ENVVIFIDAL
-412 DQLKETDQL
+412 DQLKATDQL

-428 GKNIKIIL
+428 GKNVKIIL

-450 FENLIKKY
+450 FKNLIKKY

-525 DKIDIADDIPSAI
+525 DKVDIADDIPSAI

-548 YHQEK
+548 YHQEE

-596 KNVSLSKNISFPISL
+596 KNVSLSNNISFPISL

-661 EYFCSFEKKEK
+661 EYFCGFEKKEK

-797 ANFTRTGLLAIL
+797 ANFTRTGLLAVF
-809 DWKSIEKLS
+809 DWENAKRLS
-818 NGNFFVTN
+818 NGNFLVTKSG
-826 HEGNQCLFSENF
+826 GNQCIFSKDF
-838 QLLANLGVNDWKS
+838 KF
-851 IKKLSNGFYLI
+851 LSDLRTRY
-862 TKLKGNQCLF
+862 K
-872 SENFQFLVELE
+872 
-883 TEYGSYYE
+883 SYYE
-891 LKNGNLL
+891 LQNGNLL
-898 RKIYETIDN
+898 NKTFKTIDYD
-907 EDIEFIITITN
+907 DIEIITTITN
-918 NGQNITLPK
+918 DGQNVNAPK
-927 KIIFEKELENGDL
+927 ELIFEKELENGDL
-940 LLYDGKNYGVYS
+940 LLYDGKSYGVYS
-952 VDLNLKKQYSNK
+952 VDLNLKKQYSNE

-994 IADDYTYDED
+994 ITYDYIYDED
-1004 GYPAIPLY
+1004 DYPISLY

-1019 KDSLLITAQDITLF
+1019 KDSLLITAQDVALF
-1033 KNKYILLKINKDNNT
+1033 KNKYILLNICKDDNS

-1055 NMKLIKVISLSIK
+1055 GMKLIKVISLSIK
-1068 SCCVKELTNDDILLD
+1068 SCCVKELSNGDILLD
-1083 NSAIL
+1083 NGAIL

-1101 TLLNDNTLLV
+1101 TLIKNNTLLV

-1129 VSDLKFKDI
+1129 VSDLEFKNLTK
-1138 IELKNQNLLI
+1138 LKNQNLLI
-1148 YFENRI
+1148 YFEHRI
-1154 DFLTSDLKTSRTIA
+1154 DFVTSDLKNITTIA
-1168 TKEKSDFFST
+1168 SKKDSDFFST
-1178 NDIHIKDFSNVIALY
+1178 DDIHFKDFGDIMVLY

-1208 LTKKLP
+1208 LFKTLP
-1214 VQYDIDILEVFD
+1214 AQDSIIGLETFD
-1226 NKVLISFKELKKA
+1226 NKVLINFRELKKA
-1239 FLYSLEQNYNKTRN
+1239 FLYSLKQSYNKISNFNGKLEKVSAFT
-1253 LNVQIKKMDIFANNY
+1253 NNY
-1268 TVIHFS
+1268 VIAYFS
-1274 NGNVDIY
+1274 NENIY
-1281 SKDFKNKK
+1281 IYYKDFKIKK
-1289 TYEHCDYI
+1289 LYEHCDDF
-1297 EIQKDTFAIKG
+1297 EIQKDTFTIKE
-1308 KNGDIYIINKELKTI
+1308 KNSDICIINKELKAI
-1323 KYIKEPYT
+1323 KHIKEPYT
-1331 IGEYLSNGNILL
+1331 IGECLSNGNILL
-1343 YELEDGVVFYNSLY
+1343 YELEDDILIKSFY
-1357 IYLRSDNTIKKID
+1357 IYLKSDNTIKKID
-1370 APVFGLLGSNVEINT
+1370 APVFGALGDDTKINIDS
-1385 NNTRNKIIVEYFV
+1385 TRNKVTIERFLQGEVV
-1398 YHSEPYEGAPSEL
+1398 Q
-1411 VYFEKYTYDKNGN
+1411 KYIYDKNGN
-1424 SIKNAI
+1424 SIRNAI
-1430 EHENKNI
+1430 EQENKNP
-1437 SCEVIK
+1437 SYRVIK
-1443 KTNKGA
+1443 KTSKGM
-1449 KLKLKD
+1449 KLELRD
-1455 NDFTMEVFFKH
+1455 NDFIMEVYFKY
-1466 YSKRYTYY
+1466 YSKMYINYTKVYR
-1474 IQSYGSN
+1474 SN

-1487 NNFILTCQFTD
+1487 NNFILTLNFVD
-1498 YKNERYYQDITTI
+1498 SENKGHFKEITTI
-1511 YSRNSKRLKTIIGTS
+1511 YNHNRERLKTIMDAS
-1526 VKKQLSNGNILMTSG
+1526 PKKQLSNGNILMASG
-1541 DLYSPKYKYIKRL
+1541 DLYSTNYKHIKRL

-1586 SSSTFNI
+1586 SSSIFNI
-1593 DTTKHE
+1593 DATKHD
-1599 KFDYISDRHIFIY
+1599 KFDYIPDKRIFIY
-1612 HYDPISPRVIE
+1612 HYDPNRPRVIE
-1623 FNHRCKVKNFK
+1623 FNYGCKVKNFK

-1639 IFKHGI
+1639 VFKHGI

-1653 KREFFYIPEETTV
+1653 KRKFFYIPEETTV